1 MEQKKITFNRDLNK
15 AMKFAS
21 QKALVENSD
30 FITPEHLL
38 YGMMTLPQMQDLM
51 WSCNEAFDIDDFLDE
66 LDEHI
71 EESTKD
77 DSQGAKPNDICE
89 PSFQLQQVFTDAVR
103 QAIMAERKAIDMPMA
118 INAILCLE
126 NSWAAY
132 LLRKHANVEDFEIMT
147 GTEIHFHEHSTG
159 VEEDDDQYS
168 NGEGDNPFGLFDDD
182 DEDLLFGDEDDYSSP
197 SHKNDKWKKYVTC
210 INEHLKDKNPL
221 IGREKE
227 LDRTIQVLCRKDK
240 NNPLHIGE
248 PGVGKTALVYGVAR
262 RIEEGKVPDRLK
274 GCNIYQLDMGTLLAG
289 TRFRGDMEQRLKQ
302 IMEGVTSEAHC
313 IIYLDEIH
321 NIVGAGKGAEGGSDV
336 SDLLKPYLDDDRIRV
351 IGATTYTEYNKNF
364 TRSVGMIRR
373 FQTIDVEEP
382 SIDEAIH
389 ILKSLKPI
397 YEKYHHV
404 KYDAAAIEYAVT
416 SSAKFITD
424 RFLPDKAID
433 LMDEAAAKL
442 RMERDSQPEE
452 LDEITRRLRQLEI
465 EREAIKRE
473 GDEAKL
479 DALNKEIAELQE
491 REKNFRAKWEGEK
504 EVLAKI
510 QQDKQQMEQ
519 LKFEAERAEREGD
532 YGRVAEIRYGK
543 LQQLQHDIDAQQEQL
558 RSRQGAEAMVKEEV
572 TPDDIAD
579 VVARWTGI
587 PVTRMLQSER
597 EKLLHLEDELH
608 RRVVGQDEAIQAVAD
623 AVRRSRAG
631 LQDPKRPIG
640 SFIFLGT
647 TGVGKTELAKALA
660 DYLFNDENMMTRIDM
675 SEYQEK
681 FSVSR
686 LVGAPPGYVGYE
698 EGGQLTEAVRRK
710 PYSVVL
716 FDEIEKAHPDVFNIL
731 LQVLDDGR
739 LTDNKGR
746 TVNFKNT
753 IIIMTSNM
761 GSQLIQQKFEAIARK
776 SADERERIID
786 ETKGEVLE
794 MLKKTIRPEF
804 LNRIDDIIMFEPL
817 TQPQIEQI
825 VRLQVNGI
833 ERLLKDQDVHIE
845 VSDAAVKLVAKAG
858 FDPEF
863 GARPV
868 KRALQRLLLNDLSK
882 ALLAGTVDKTRPIRV
897 DVDGDALRFS
907 NAD

>member
-15 AMKFAS
+15 AMKYAS

-51 WSCNEAFDIDDFLDE
+51 WSCNEAFDLDDFLDE

-132 LLRKHANVEDFEIMT
+132 LLRKHANVEYFEIMT
-147 GTEIHFHEHSTG
+147 ATEIHFHERSTG

-182 DEDLLFGDEDDYSSP
+182 DEELLFGDEDDYSSP
-197 SHKNDKWKKYVTC
+197 SRKNDKWKKYVTC
-210 INEHLKDKNPL
+210 INEHLAEKNPL

-433 LMDEAAAKL
+433 IIDEAGAQAE
-442 RMERDSQPEE
+442 MEGKKYKKIGKKQ
-452 LDEITRRLRQLEI
+452 
-465 EREAIKRE
+465 
-473 GDEAKL
+473 
-479 DALNKEIAELQE
+479 IA
-491 REKNFRAKWEGEK
+491 
-504 EVLAKI
+504 EVLAK
-510 QQDKQQMEQ
+510 
-519 LKFEAERAEREGD
+519 
-532 YGRVAEIRYGK
+532 VAK
-543 LQQLQHDIDAQQEQL
+543 IDALAIKQ
-558 RSRQGAEAMVKEEV
+558 
-572 TPDDIAD
+572 DDNKNLASLERRMKD
-579 VVARWTGI
+579 VI
-587 PVTRMLQSER
+587 Y
-597 EKLLHLEDELH
+597 
-608 RRVVGQDEAIQAVAD
+608 GQDRAIQTVVEAVQL
-623 AVRRSRAG
+623 SKAG
-631 LQDPKRPIG
+631 LTDENKPLASLLFVGP
-640 SFIFLGT
+640 
-647 TGVGKTELAKALA
+647 TGVGKTEVAKMLAQDLGVKLVR
-660 DYLFNDENMMTRIDM
+660 FDM
-675 SEYQEK
+675 SEYVEK
-681 FSVSR
+681 HTVAK
-686 LVGAPPGYVGYE
+686 LIGAPAGYVGYDD
-698 EGGQLTEAVRRK
+698 GGLLTDAVRK
-710 PYSVVL
+710 SPDCVL
-716 FDEIEKAHPDVFNIL
+716 LLDEIEKAHSDIFNIL
-731 LQVLDDGR
+731 LQVMDYGV
-739 LTDNKGR
+739 LTDSKGR
-746 TVNFKNT
+746 KAHFKNV
-753 IIIMTSNM
+753 ILIMTSNAGAQYASQASVGFASTATA
-761 GSQLIQQKFEAIARK
+761 GSAMLKQVKHTFKPEFINRLNEIVVFNDMDEQMAKLILGKKLRELNAKLAVKSVSITLTDEAHQHLLKSGYSKEYGAREMDRVIQQQLKTMLM
-776 SADERERIID
+776 REILFG
-786 ETKGEVLE
+786 K
-794 MLKKTIRPEF
+794 LKKGGE
-804 LNRIDDIIMFEPL
+804 
-817 TQPQIEQI
+817 
-825 VRLQVNGI
+825 
-833 ERLLKDQDVHIE
+833 
-845 VSDAAVKLVAKAG
+845 A
-858 FDPEF
+858 
-863 GARPV
+863 
-868 KRALQRLLLNDLSK
+868 
-882 ALLAGTVDKTRPIRV
+882 TVDLQNGTLTIKQ
-897 DVDGDALRFS
+897 S
-907 NAD
+907 

>member
-51 WSCNEAFDIDDFLDE
+51 WSCNEAFDLDDFLDE

-147 GTEIHFHEHSTG
+147 ATEIHFHERSTG

-182 DEDLLFGDEDDYSSP
+182 DEDLLFGDEDDFSSP

-210 INEHLKDKNPL
+210 INEHLAEKNPL

-404 KYDAAAIEYAVT
+404 KYDDAAIEYAVT

-433 LMDEAAAKL
+433 IIDEAGAQAE
-442 RMERDSQPEE
+442 MEGKKYKKIGKKQ
-452 LDEITRRLRQLEI
+452 
-465 EREAIKRE
+465 
-473 GDEAKL
+473 
-479 DALNKEIAELQE
+479 IA
-491 REKNFRAKWEGEK
+491 
-504 EVLAKI
+504 EVLAK
-510 QQDKQQMEQ
+510 
-519 LKFEAERAEREGD
+519 
-532 YGRVAEIRYGK
+532 VAK
-543 LQQLQHDIDAQQEQL
+543 IDALAIKQDDNKNLASLE
-558 RSRQGAEAMVKEEV
+558 SRMK
-572 TPDDIAD
+572 D
-579 VVARWTGI
+579 VI
-587 PVTRMLQSER
+587 Y
-597 EKLLHLEDELH
+597 
-608 RRVVGQDEAIQAVAD
+608 GQDRAIQTVVEAVQL
-623 AVRRSRAG
+623 SKAG
-631 LQDPKRPIG
+631 LTDENKPLASLLFVGP
-640 SFIFLGT
+640 
-647 TGVGKTELAKALA
+647 TGVGKTEVAKMLAQELGVKLVR
-660 DYLFNDENMMTRIDM
+660 FDM
-675 SEYQEK
+675 SEYVEK
-681 FSVSR
+681 HTVAK
-686 LVGAPPGYVGYE
+686 LIGAPAGYVGYDD
-698 EGGQLTEAVRRK
+698 GGLLTDAVRK
-710 PYSVVL
+710 SPDCVL
-716 FDEIEKAHPDVFNIL
+716 LLDEIEKAHSDIFNIL
-731 LQVLDDGR
+731 LQVMDYGV
-739 LTDNKGR
+739 LTDSKGR
-746 TVNFKNT
+746 KAHFKNV
-753 IIIMTSNM
+753 ILIMTSNAGAQYASQATVGFASTATA
-761 GSQLIQQKFEAIARK
+761 GSAMLKQVKHTFKPEFINRLNEIVVFNDMDEQMAKLILGKKLRELNAKLAAKSVSITLTDEAHQHLLKSGYSKEYGAREMDRVIQQQLKTMLM
-776 SADERERIID
+776 REILFG
-786 ETKGEVLE
+786 K
-794 MLKKTIRPEF
+794 LKKGGEATV
-804 LNRIDDIIMFEPL
+804 D
-817 TQPQIEQI
+817 
-825 VRLQVNGI
+825 LQNGI
-833 ERLLKDQDVHIE
+833 LTIKQ
-845 VSDAAVKLVAKAG
+845 S
-858 FDPEF
+858 
-863 GARPV
+863 
-868 KRALQRLLLNDLSK
+868 
-882 ALLAGTVDKTRPIRV
+882 
-897 DVDGDALRFS
+897 
-907 NAD
+907 

>member
-15 AMKFAS
+15 AMKYAS

-51 WSCNEAFDIDDFLDE
+51 WSCNEAFDLDDFLDE

-147 GTEIHFHEHSTG
+147 ATEIHFHERSTG

-182 DEDLLFGDEDDYSSP
+182 DEDLLFGDEDDFSSP

-210 INEHLKDKNPL
+210 INEHLAEKNPL
-221 IGREKE
+221 IGRERE

-404 KYDAAAIEYAVT
+404 KYDDAAIEYAVT

-433 LMDEAAAKL
+433 IIDEAGAQAE
-442 RMERDSQPEE
+442 MEGKKYKKIGKKQ
-452 LDEITRRLRQLEI
+452 
-465 EREAIKRE
+465 
-473 GDEAKL
+473 
-479 DALNKEIAELQE
+479 IA
-491 REKNFRAKWEGEK
+491 
-504 EVLAKI
+504 EVLAK
-510 QQDKQQMEQ
+510 
-519 LKFEAERAEREGD
+519 
-532 YGRVAEIRYGK
+532 VAK
-543 LQQLQHDIDAQQEQL
+543 IDALAIKQDDNKNLASLE
-558 RSRQGAEAMVKEEV
+558 SRMK
-572 TPDDIAD
+572 D
-579 VVARWTGI
+579 VI
-587 PVTRMLQSER
+587 Y
-597 EKLLHLEDELH
+597 
-608 RRVVGQDEAIQAVAD
+608 GQDRAIQTVVEAVQL
-623 AVRRSRAG
+623 SKAG
-631 LQDPKRPIG
+631 LTDENKPLASLLFVGP
-640 SFIFLGT
+640 
-647 TGVGKTELAKALA
+647 TGVGKTEVAKMLAQELGVKLVR
-660 DYLFNDENMMTRIDM
+660 FDM
-675 SEYQEK
+675 SEYVEK
-681 FSVSR
+681 HTVAK
-686 LVGAPPGYVGYE
+686 LIGAPAGYVGYDD
-698 EGGQLTEAVRRK
+698 GGLLTDAVRK
-710 PYSVVL
+710 SPDCVL
-716 FDEIEKAHPDVFNIL
+716 LLDEIEKAHSDIFNIL
-731 LQVLDDGR
+731 LQVMDYGV
-739 LTDNKGR
+739 LTDSKGR
-746 TVNFKNT
+746 KAHFKNV
-753 IIIMTSNM
+753 ILIMTSNAGAQYASQASM
-761 GSQLIQQKFEAIARK
+761 GFASTATAGSAMLKQVKHTFKPEFINRLNEIVVFNDMDEQMAKLILGKKLRELNAKLAAKSVSIRLTDEAHQHLLKSGYSKEYGAREMDRVIQQQLKTMLM
-776 SADERERIID
+776 REILFG
-786 ETKGEVLE
+786 K
-794 MLKKTIRPEF
+794 LKKGGE
-804 LNRIDDIIMFEPL
+804 
-817 TQPQIEQI
+817 
-825 VRLQVNGI
+825 
-833 ERLLKDQDVHIE
+833 
-845 VSDAAVKLVAKAG
+845 A
-858 FDPEF
+858 
-863 GARPV
+863 
-868 KRALQRLLLNDLSK
+868 
-882 ALLAGTVDKTRPIRV
+882 TVDLQNGTLTIKQ
-897 DVDGDALRFS
+897 S
-907 NAD
+907 

>member
-15 AMKFAS
+15 AMKYAS

-51 WSCNEAFDIDDFLDE
+51 WSCNEAFDLDDFLDE

-147 GTEIHFHEHSTG
+147 ATEIHFHERSTG

-182 DEDLLFGDEDDYSSP
+182 DEDLLFGDEDDFSSP

-210 INEHLKDKNPL
+210 INEHLAEKNPL
-221 IGREKE
+221 IGRERE

-274 GCNIYQLDMGTLLAG
+274 GCKIYQLDMGTLLAG

-433 LMDEAAAKL
+433 IIDEAGAQAE
-442 RMERDSQPEE
+442 MEGKKDKKIGKKQ
-452 LDEITRRLRQLEI
+452 
-465 EREAIKRE
+465 
-473 GDEAKL
+473 
-479 DALNKEIAELQE
+479 IA
-491 REKNFRAKWEGEK
+491 
-504 EVLAKI
+504 EVLAK
-510 QQDKQQMEQ
+510 
-519 LKFEAERAEREGD
+519 
-532 YGRVAEIRYGK
+532 VAK
-543 LQQLQHDIDAQQEQL
+543 IDALAIKQDDNKNLASLE
-558 RSRQGAEAMVKEEV
+558 SRMK
-572 TPDDIAD
+572 D
-579 VVARWTGI
+579 VI
-587 PVTRMLQSER
+587 Y
-597 EKLLHLEDELH
+597 
-608 RRVVGQDEAIQAVAD
+608 GQDRAIQTVVEAVQL
-623 AVRRSRAG
+623 SKAG
-631 LQDPKRPIG
+631 LTDENKPLASLLFVGP
-640 SFIFLGT
+640 
-647 TGVGKTELAKALA
+647 TGVGKTEVAKMLAQELGVKLVR
-660 DYLFNDENMMTRIDM
+660 FDM
-675 SEYQEK
+675 SEYVEK
-681 FSVSR
+681 HTVAK
-686 LVGAPPGYVGYE
+686 LIGAPAGYVGYDD
-698 EGGQLTEAVRRK
+698 GGLLTDAVRK
-710 PYSVVL
+710 SPDCVL
-716 FDEIEKAHPDVFNIL
+716 LLDEIEKAHSDIFNIL
-731 LQVLDDGR
+731 LQVMDYGV
-739 LTDNKGR
+739 LTDSKGR
-746 TVNFKNT
+746 KAHFKNV
-753 IIIMTSNM
+753 ILIMTSNAGAQYASQASVGFASTASA
-761 GSQLIQQKFEAIARK
+761 GSAMLKQVKHTFKPEFINRLNEIVVFNDMNEQMAKLILGKKLRELNAKLTAKSVSITLTNDAHQHLLKSGYSKEYGAREMDRVIQQQLKTMLM
-776 SADERERIID
+776 REILFG
-786 ETKGEVLE
+786 K
-794 MLKKTIRPEF
+794 LKKGGEATID
-804 LNRIDDIIMFEPL
+804 LQNGTL
-817 TQPQIEQI
+817 TIKQ
-825 VRLQVNGI
+825 
-833 ERLLKDQDVHIE
+833 
-845 VSDAAVKLVAKAG
+845 S
-858 FDPEF
+858 
-863 GARPV
+863 
-868 KRALQRLLLNDLSK
+868 
-882 ALLAGTVDKTRPIRV
+882 
-897 DVDGDALRFS
+897 
-907 NAD
+907 

>member
-15 AMKFAS
+15 AMKYAS

-51 WSCNEAFDIDDFLDE
+51 WSCNEAFDLDDFLDE

-77 DSQGAKPNDICE
+77 DSQGAKPNDICK

-147 GTEIHFHEHSTG
+147 GTEIHFHERSTG

-168 NGEGDNPFGLFDDD
+168 NGEGGDNPFGLFDDD
-182 DEDLLFGDEDDYSSP
+182 DEDLLFGDEDDFSSP

-210 INEHLKDKNPL
+210 INEHLAEKNPL
-221 IGREKE
+221 IGRERE

-262 RIEEGKVPDRLK
+262 RTEEGKVPDRLK
-274 GCNIYQLDMGTLLAG
+274 GCKIYQLDMGTLLAG

-382 SIDEAIH
+382 SIEEAIH

-433 LMDEAAAKL
+433 IIDEAGAQAE
-442 RMERDSQPEE
+442 MEGKKYKKIGKKQ
-452 LDEITRRLRQLEI
+452 
-465 EREAIKRE
+465 
-473 GDEAKL
+473 
-479 DALNKEIAELQE
+479 IA
-491 REKNFRAKWEGEK
+491 
-504 EVLAKI
+504 EVLAK
-510 QQDKQQMEQ
+510 
-519 LKFEAERAEREGD
+519 
-532 YGRVAEIRYGK
+532 VAK
-543 LQQLQHDIDAQQEQL
+543 IDALAIKQDDNKNLASLE
-558 RSRQGAEAMVKEEV
+558 SRMK
-572 TPDDIAD
+572 D
-579 VVARWTGI
+579 VI
-587 PVTRMLQSER
+587 Y
-597 EKLLHLEDELH
+597 
-608 RRVVGQDEAIQAVAD
+608 GQDRAIQTVVEAVQL
-623 AVRRSRAG
+623 SKAG
-631 LQDPKRPIG
+631 LTDENKPLASLLFVGP
-640 SFIFLGT
+640 
-647 TGVGKTELAKALA
+647 TGVGKTEVAKMLAQELGVKLVR
-660 DYLFNDENMMTRIDM
+660 FDM
-675 SEYQEK
+675 SEYVEK
-681 FSVSR
+681 HTVAK
-686 LVGAPPGYVGYE
+686 LIGAPAGYVGYDD
-698 EGGQLTEAVRRK
+698 GGLLTDAVRK
-710 PYSVVL
+710 SPDCVL
-716 FDEIEKAHPDVFNIL
+716 LLDEIEKAHSDIFNIL
-731 LQVLDDGR
+731 LQVMDYGV
-739 LTDNKGR
+739 LTDSKGR
-746 TVNFKNT
+746 KAHFKNV
-753 IIIMTSNM
+753 ILIMTSNAGAQYASQASM
-761 GSQLIQQKFEAIARK
+761 GFASTATAGSAMLKQVKHTFKPEFINRLNEIVVFNDMDEQMAKLILSKKLRELNAKLAAKSVSITLTNEAHQHLLKSGYSKEYGAREMDRVIQQQLKTMLM
-776 SADERERIID
+776 REILFG
-786 ETKGEVLE
+786 K
-794 MLKKTIRPEF
+794 LKKGGEATV
-804 LNRIDDIIMFEPL
+804 D
-817 TQPQIEQI
+817 
-825 VRLQVNGI
+825 LQNGI
-833 ERLLKDQDVHIE
+833 LTIKQ
-845 VSDAAVKLVAKAG
+845 S
-858 FDPEF
+858 
-863 GARPV
+863 
-868 KRALQRLLLNDLSK
+868 
-882 ALLAGTVDKTRPIRV
+882 
-897 DVDGDALRFS
+897 
-907 NAD
+907 

>member
-51 WSCNEAFDIDDFLDE
+51 WSCNEAFDLDDFLDE

-147 GTEIHFHEHSTG
+147 GTEIHFHERSTG

-182 DEDLLFGDEDDYSSP
+182 DEDLLFGDEDDFSSP

-210 INEHLKDKNPL
+210 INEHLAEKNPL

-433 LMDEAAAKL
+433 IIDEAGAQAE
-442 RMERDSQPEE
+442 MEGKKYKKIGKKQ
-452 LDEITRRLRQLEI
+452 
-465 EREAIKRE
+465 
-473 GDEAKL
+473 
-479 DALNKEIAELQE
+479 IA
-491 REKNFRAKWEGEK
+491 
-504 EVLAKI
+504 EVLAK
-510 QQDKQQMEQ
+510 
-519 LKFEAERAEREGD
+519 
-532 YGRVAEIRYGK
+532 VAK
-543 LQQLQHDIDAQQEQL
+543 IDALAIKQDDNKNLASLE
-558 RSRQGAEAMVKEEV
+558 SRMK
-572 TPDDIAD
+572 D
-579 VVARWTGI
+579 VI
-587 PVTRMLQSER
+587 Y
-597 EKLLHLEDELH
+597 
-608 RRVVGQDEAIQAVAD
+608 GQDRAIQTVVEAVQL
-623 AVRRSRAG
+623 SKAG
-631 LQDPKRPIG
+631 LTDENKPLASLLFVGP
-640 SFIFLGT
+640 
-647 TGVGKTELAKALA
+647 TGVGKTEVAKMLAQELGVKLVR
-660 DYLFNDENMMTRIDM
+660 FDM
-675 SEYQEK
+675 SEYVEK
-681 FSVSR
+681 HTVAK
-686 LVGAPPGYVGYE
+686 LIGAPAGYVGYDD
-698 EGGQLTEAVRRK
+698 GGLLTDAVRK
-710 PYSVVL
+710 SPDCVL
-716 FDEIEKAHPDVFNIL
+716 LLDEIEKAHSDIFNIL
-731 LQVLDDGR
+731 LQVMDYGV
-739 LTDNKGR
+739 LTDSKGR
-746 TVNFKNT
+746 KAHFKNV
-753 IIIMTSNM
+753 ILIMTSNAGAQYASQASVGFASTATA
-761 GSQLIQQKFEAIARK
+761 GSAMLKQVKHTFKPEFINRLNEIVVFNDMDEQMAKLILGKKLRELNAKLAAKSVSITLTDEAHQHLLKSGYSKEYGAREMDRVIQQQLKTMLM
-776 SADERERIID
+776 REILFG
-786 ETKGEVLE
+786 K
-794 MLKKTIRPEF
+794 LKKGGEATV
-804 LNRIDDIIMFEPL
+804 D
-817 TQPQIEQI
+817 
-825 VRLQVNGI
+825 LQNGI
-833 ERLLKDQDVHIE
+833 LTIKQ
-845 VSDAAVKLVAKAG
+845 S
-858 FDPEF
+858 
-863 GARPV
+863 
-868 KRALQRLLLNDLSK
+868 
-882 ALLAGTVDKTRPIRV
+882 
-897 DVDGDALRFS
+897 
-907 NAD
+907 

>member
-51 WSCNEAFDIDDFLDE
+51 WSCNEAFDLDDFLDE

-147 GTEIHFHEHSTG
+147 ATEIHFHERSTG

-182 DEDLLFGDEDDYSSP
+182 DEDLLFGDEDDFSSP

-210 INEHLKDKNPL
+210 INEHLAEKNPL
-221 IGREKE
+221 IGRERE

-416 SSAKFITD
+416 SSAKFITN
-424 RFLPDKAID
+424 RFFPDKAID
-433 LMDEAAAKL
+433 IIDEAGAQAE
-442 RMERDSQPEE
+442 MEGKKYKKIGKKQ
-452 LDEITRRLRQLEI
+452 
-465 EREAIKRE
+465 
-473 GDEAKL
+473 
-479 DALNKEIAELQE
+479 IA
-491 REKNFRAKWEGEK
+491 
-504 EVLAKI
+504 EVLAK
-510 QQDKQQMEQ
+510 
-519 LKFEAERAEREGD
+519 
-532 YGRVAEIRYGK
+532 VAK
-543 LQQLQHDIDAQQEQL
+543 IDALAIKQDDNKNLASLE
-558 RSRQGAEAMVKEEV
+558 SRMK
-572 TPDDIAD
+572 D
-579 VVARWTGI
+579 VI
-587 PVTRMLQSER
+587 Y
-597 EKLLHLEDELH
+597 
-608 RRVVGQDEAIQAVAD
+608 GQDRAIQTVVEAVQL
-623 AVRRSRAG
+623 SKAG
-631 LQDPKRPIG
+631 LTDENKPLASLLFVGP
-640 SFIFLGT
+640 
-647 TGVGKTELAKALA
+647 TGVGKTEVAKMLAQELGVKLVR
-660 DYLFNDENMMTRIDM
+660 FDM
-675 SEYQEK
+675 SEYVEK
-681 FSVSR
+681 HTVAK
-686 LVGAPPGYVGYE
+686 LIGAPAGYVGYDD
-698 EGGQLTEAVRRK
+698 GGLLTDAVRK
-710 PYSVVL
+710 SPDCVL
-716 FDEIEKAHPDVFNIL
+716 LLDEIEKAHSDIFNIL
-731 LQVLDDGR
+731 LQVMDYGV
-739 LTDNKGR
+739 LTDSKGR
-746 TVNFKNT
+746 KAHFKNV
-753 IIIMTSNM
+753 ILIMTSNAGAQYASQASM
-761 GSQLIQQKFEAIARK
+761 GFASTATAGSAMLKQVKHTFKPEFINRLNEIVVFNDMDEQMAKLILGKKLRELNAKLAAKSVSITLTDEAHQHLLKSGYSKEYGAREMDRVIQQQLKTMLM
-776 SADERERIID
+776 REILFG
-786 ETKGEVLE
+786 K
-794 MLKKTIRPEF
+794 LKKGGE
-804 LNRIDDIIMFEPL
+804 
-817 TQPQIEQI
+817 
-825 VRLQVNGI
+825 
-833 ERLLKDQDVHIE
+833 
-845 VSDAAVKLVAKAG
+845 A
-858 FDPEF
+858 
-863 GARPV
+863 
-868 KRALQRLLLNDLSK
+868 
-882 ALLAGTVDKTRPIRV
+882 TVDLQNGTLTIKQ
-897 DVDGDALRFS
+897 S
-907 NAD
+907 

>member
-15 AMKFAS
+15 AMKYAS

-51 WSCNEAFDIDDFLDE
+51 WSCNEAFDLDDFLDE

-147 GTEIHFHEHSTG
+147 ATEIHFHERSTG

-182 DEDLLFGDEDDYSSP
+182 DEDLLFGDEDDFSSP

-210 INEHLKDKNPL
+210 INEHLAEKNPL
-221 IGREKE
+221 IGRERE

-404 KYDAAAIEYAVT
+404 KYDDAAIEYAVT

-433 LMDEAAAKL
+433 IIDEAGAQAE
-442 RMERDSQPEE
+442 MEGKKYKKIGKKQ
-452 LDEITRRLRQLEI
+452 
-465 EREAIKRE
+465 
-473 GDEAKL
+473 
-479 DALNKEIAELQE
+479 IA
-491 REKNFRAKWEGEK
+491 
-504 EVLAKI
+504 EVLAK
-510 QQDKQQMEQ
+510 
-519 LKFEAERAEREGD
+519 
-532 YGRVAEIRYGK
+532 VAK
-543 LQQLQHDIDAQQEQL
+543 IDALAIKQDDNKNLASLE
-558 RSRQGAEAMVKEEV
+558 SRMK
-572 TPDDIAD
+572 D
-579 VVARWTGI
+579 VI
-587 PVTRMLQSER
+587 Y
-597 EKLLHLEDELH
+597 
-608 RRVVGQDEAIQAVAD
+608 GQDRAIQTVVEAVQL
-623 AVRRSRAG
+623 SKAG
-631 LQDPKRPIG
+631 LTDENKPLASLLFVGP
-640 SFIFLGT
+640 
-647 TGVGKTELAKALA
+647 TGVGKTEVAKMLAQELGVKLVR
-660 DYLFNDENMMTRIDM
+660 FDM
-675 SEYQEK
+675 SEYVEK
-681 FSVSR
+681 HTVAK
-686 LVGAPPGYVGYE
+686 LIGAPAGYVGYDD
-698 EGGQLTEAVRRK
+698 GGLLTDAVRK
-710 PYSVVL
+710 SPDCVL
-716 FDEIEKAHPDVFNIL
+716 LLDEIEKAHSDIFNIL
-731 LQVLDDGR
+731 LQVMDYGV
-739 LTDNKGR
+739 LTDSKGR
-746 TVNFKNT
+746 KAHFKNV
-753 IIIMTSNM
+753 ILIMTSNAGAQYASQASVGFASTATA
-761 GSQLIQQKFEAIARK
+761 GSAMLKQVKHTFKPEFINRLNEIVVFNDMDEQMAKLILGKKLRELNAKLAAKSVSITLTDEAHQHLLKSGYSKEYGAREMDRVIQQQLKTMLM
-776 SADERERIID
+776 REILFG
-786 ETKGEVLE
+786 K
-794 MLKKTIRPEF
+794 LKKGGE
-804 LNRIDDIIMFEPL
+804 
-817 TQPQIEQI
+817 
-825 VRLQVNGI
+825 
-833 ERLLKDQDVHIE
+833 
-845 VSDAAVKLVAKAG
+845 A
-858 FDPEF
+858 
-863 GARPV
+863 
-868 KRALQRLLLNDLSK
+868 
-882 ALLAGTVDKTRPIRV
+882 TVDLQNGTLTIKQ
-897 DVDGDALRFS
+897 S
-907 NAD
+907 

>member
-15 AMKFAS
+15 AMKYAS

-51 WSCNEAFDIDDFLDE
+51 WSCNEAFDLDNFLDE

-147 GTEIHFHEHSTG
+147 ATEIHFHERSTG

-182 DEDLLFGDEDDYSSP
+182 DEDLLFGDEDDFSSP

-210 INEHLKDKNPL
+210 INEHLAEKNPL

-433 LMDEAAAKL
+433 IIDEAGAQAE
-442 RMERDSQPEE
+442 MEGKKYKKIGKKQ
-452 LDEITRRLRQLEI
+452 
-465 EREAIKRE
+465 
-473 GDEAKL
+473 
-479 DALNKEIAELQE
+479 IA
-491 REKNFRAKWEGEK
+491 
-504 EVLAKI
+504 EVLAK
-510 QQDKQQMEQ
+510 
-519 LKFEAERAEREGD
+519 
-532 YGRVAEIRYGK
+532 VAK
-543 LQQLQHDIDAQQEQL
+543 IDALAIKQDDNKNLASLE
-558 RSRQGAEAMVKEEV
+558 SRMK
-572 TPDDIAD
+572 D
-579 VVARWTGI
+579 VI
-587 PVTRMLQSER
+587 Y
-597 EKLLHLEDELH
+597 
-608 RRVVGQDEAIQAVAD
+608 GQDRAIQTVVEAVQL
-623 AVRRSRAG
+623 SKAG
-631 LQDPKRPIG
+631 LTDENKPLASLLFVGP
-640 SFIFLGT
+640 
-647 TGVGKTELAKALA
+647 TGVGKTEVAKMLAQELGVKLVR
-660 DYLFNDENMMTRIDM
+660 FDM
-675 SEYQEK
+675 SEYVEK
-681 FSVSR
+681 HTVAK
-686 LVGAPPGYVGYE
+686 LIGAPAGYVGYDD
-698 EGGQLTEAVRRK
+698 GGLLTDAVRK
-710 PYSVVL
+710 SPDCVL
-716 FDEIEKAHPDVFNIL
+716 LLDEIEKAHSDIFNIL
-731 LQVLDDGR
+731 LQVMDYGV
-739 LTDNKGR
+739 LTDSKGR
-746 TVNFKNT
+746 KAHFKNV
-753 IIIMTSNM
+753 ILIMTSNAGAQYASQASVGFASTASA
-761 GSQLIQQKFEAIARK
+761 GSAMLKQVKHTFKPEFINRLNEIVVFNDMDEQMAKLILGKKLRELNAKLAAKSVSIALTDEAHQHLLKSGYSKEYGAREMDRVIQQQLKTMLM
-776 SADERERIID
+776 REILFG
-786 ETKGEVLE
+786 K
-794 MLKKTIRPEF
+794 LKKGGEATV
-804 LNRIDDIIMFEPL
+804 D
-817 TQPQIEQI
+817 
-825 VRLQVNGI
+825 LQNGI
-833 ERLLKDQDVHIE
+833 LTIKQ
-845 VSDAAVKLVAKAG
+845 S
-858 FDPEF
+858 
-863 GARPV
+863 
-868 KRALQRLLLNDLSK
+868 
-882 ALLAGTVDKTRPIRV
+882 
-897 DVDGDALRFS
+897 
-907 NAD
+907 

>member
-51 WSCNEAFDIDDFLDE
+51 WSCNEAFDLDDFLDE

-147 GTEIHFHEHSTG
+147 GTEIHFHERSTG

-182 DEDLLFGDEDDYSSP
+182 DEDLLFGDDDDFSST

-210 INEHLKDKNPL
+210 INEHLAEKNPL
-221 IGREKE
+221 IGRERE

-433 LMDEAAAKL
+433 IIDEAGAQAE
-442 RMERDSQPEE
+442 MEGKKYKKIGKKQ
-452 LDEITRRLRQLEI
+452 
-465 EREAIKRE
+465 
-473 GDEAKL
+473 
-479 DALNKEIAELQE
+479 IA
-491 REKNFRAKWEGEK
+491 
-504 EVLAKI
+504 EVLAK
-510 QQDKQQMEQ
+510 
-519 LKFEAERAEREGD
+519 
-532 YGRVAEIRYGK
+532 VAK
-543 LQQLQHDIDAQQEQL
+543 IDALAIKQDDNKNLASLE
-558 RSRQGAEAMVKEEV
+558 SRMK
-572 TPDDIAD
+572 D
-579 VVARWTGI
+579 VI
-587 PVTRMLQSER
+587 Y
-597 EKLLHLEDELH
+597 
-608 RRVVGQDEAIQAVAD
+608 GQDRAIQTVVEAVQL
-623 AVRRSRAG
+623 SKAG
-631 LQDPKRPIG
+631 LTDENKPLASLLFVGP
-640 SFIFLGT
+640 
-647 TGVGKTELAKALA
+647 TGVGKTEVAKMLAQELGVKLVR
-660 DYLFNDENMMTRIDM
+660 FDM
-675 SEYQEK
+675 SEYVEK
-681 FSVSR
+681 HTVAK
-686 LVGAPPGYVGYE
+686 LIGAPAGYVGYDD
-698 EGGQLTEAVRRK
+698 GGLLTDAVRK
-710 PYSVVL
+710 SPDCVL
-716 FDEIEKAHPDVFNIL
+716 LLDEIEKAHSDIFNIL
-731 LQVLDDGR
+731 LQVMDYGV
-739 LTDNKGR
+739 LTDSKGR
-746 TVNFKNT
+746 KAHFKNV
-753 IIIMTSNM
+753 ILIMTSNAGAQYASQASM
-761 GSQLIQQKFEAIARK
+761 GFASTATAGSAMLKQVKHTFKPEFINRLNEIVVFNDMDEQMAKLILGKKLRELNAKLAAKSVSITLTDEAHQHLLKNGYSKEYGAREMDRVIQQQLKTMLM
-776 SADERERIID
+776 REILFG
-786 ETKGEVLE
+786 K
-794 MLKKTIRPEF
+794 LKKGGE
-804 LNRIDDIIMFEPL
+804 
-817 TQPQIEQI
+817 
-825 VRLQVNGI
+825 
-833 ERLLKDQDVHIE
+833 
-845 VSDAAVKLVAKAG
+845 A
-858 FDPEF
+858 
-863 GARPV
+863 
-868 KRALQRLLLNDLSK
+868 
-882 ALLAGTVDKTRPIRV
+882 TVDLQNGTLTIKQ
-897 DVDGDALRFS
+897 S
-907 NAD
+907 

>member
-51 WSCNEAFDIDDFLDE
+51 WSCNEAFDLDNFLDE

-147 GTEIHFHEHSTG
+147 ATEIHFHERSTG

-182 DEDLLFGDEDDYSSP
+182 DEDLLFGDEDDFSSP

-210 INEHLKDKNPL
+210 INEHLAEKNPL
-221 IGREKE
+221 IGRERE

-433 LMDEAAAKL
+433 IIDEAGAQAE
-442 RMERDSQPEE
+442 MEGKKYKKIGKKQ
-452 LDEITRRLRQLEI
+452 
-465 EREAIKRE
+465 
-473 GDEAKL
+473 
-479 DALNKEIAELQE
+479 IA
-491 REKNFRAKWEGEK
+491 
-504 EVLAKI
+504 EVLAK
-510 QQDKQQMEQ
+510 
-519 LKFEAERAEREGD
+519 
-532 YGRVAEIRYGK
+532 VAK
-543 LQQLQHDIDAQQEQL
+543 IDALAIKQDDNKNLASLE
-558 RSRQGAEAMVKEEV
+558 SRMK
-572 TPDDIAD
+572 D
-579 VVARWTGI
+579 VI
-587 PVTRMLQSER
+587 Y
-597 EKLLHLEDELH
+597 
-608 RRVVGQDEAIQAVAD
+608 GQDRAIQTMVEAVQL
-623 AVRRSRAG
+623 SKAG
-631 LQDPKRPIG
+631 LTDENKPLASLLFVGP
-640 SFIFLGT
+640 
-647 TGVGKTELAKALA
+647 TGVGKTEVAKMLAQELGVKLVR
-660 DYLFNDENMMTRIDM
+660 FDM
-675 SEYQEK
+675 SEYVEK
-681 FSVSR
+681 HTVAK
-686 LVGAPPGYVGYE
+686 LIGAPAGYVGYDD
-698 EGGQLTEAVRRK
+698 GGLLTDAVRK
-710 PYSVVL
+710 SPDCVL
-716 FDEIEKAHPDVFNIL
+716 LLDEIEKAHSDIFNIL
-731 LQVLDDGR
+731 LQVMDYGV
-739 LTDNKGR
+739 LTDSKGR
-746 TVNFKNT
+746 KAHFKNV
-753 IIIMTSNM
+753 ILIMTSNAGAQYASQASM
-761 GSQLIQQKFEAIARK
+761 GFASTATAG
-776 SADERERIID
+776 SA
-786 ETKGEVLE
+786 
-794 MLKKTIRPEF
+794 MLKQVKHTFKPEF
-804 LNRIDDIIMFEPL
+804 INRLNEIVVFNDMDEQMAKLILGKKLRELNAKLAAKSVSITL
-817 TQPQIEQI
+817 TDEAHQHLLKSGYSKEYGAREMDRVI
-825 VRLQVNGI
+825 LQQLKTMLMREILFGKLKKGGEATVDLQNGI
-833 ERLLKDQDVHIE
+833 LTIKQ
-845 VSDAAVKLVAKAG
+845 S
-858 FDPEF
+858 
-863 GARPV
+863 
-868 KRALQRLLLNDLSK
+868 
-882 ALLAGTVDKTRPIRV
+882 
-897 DVDGDALRFS
+897 
-907 NAD
+907 

>member
-51 WSCNEAFDIDDFLDE
+51 WSCNEAFDLDDFLDE

-147 GTEIHFHEHSTG
+147 ETEIHFHERSTG

-168 NGEGDNPFGLFDDD
+168 NGVGDNPFGLFDDD
-182 DEDLLFGDEDDYSSP
+182 DEDLPFGDEDDFSNP

-210 INEHLKDKNPL
+210 INEHLAEKNPL
-221 IGREKE
+221 IGREHE

-433 LMDEAAAKL
+433 IIDEAGAQAE
-442 RMERDSQPEE
+442 MEGKKYKKIGKKQ
-452 LDEITRRLRQLEI
+452 
-465 EREAIKRE
+465 
-473 GDEAKL
+473 
-479 DALNKEIAELQE
+479 IA
-491 REKNFRAKWEGEK
+491 
-504 EVLAKI
+504 EVLAK
-510 QQDKQQMEQ
+510 
-519 LKFEAERAEREGD
+519 
-532 YGRVAEIRYGK
+532 VAK
-543 LQQLQHDIDAQQEQL
+543 IDALAIKQDDNKNLASLE
-558 RSRQGAEAMVKEEV
+558 SRMK
-572 TPDDIAD
+572 D
-579 VVARWTGI
+579 VI
-587 PVTRMLQSER
+587 Y
-597 EKLLHLEDELH
+597 
-608 RRVVGQDEAIQAVAD
+608 GQDRAIQTVVEAVQL
-623 AVRRSRAG
+623 SKAG
-631 LQDPKRPIG
+631 LTDENKPLASLLFVGP
-640 SFIFLGT
+640 
-647 TGVGKTELAKALA
+647 TGVGKTEVAKMLAQELGVKLVR
-660 DYLFNDENMMTRIDM
+660 FDM
-675 SEYQEK
+675 SEYVEK
-681 FSVSR
+681 HTVAK
-686 LVGAPPGYVGYE
+686 LIGAPAGYVGYDD
-698 EGGQLTEAVRRK
+698 GGLLTDAVRK
-710 PYSVVL
+710 SPDCVL
-716 FDEIEKAHPDVFNIL
+716 LLDEIEKAHSDIFNIL
-731 LQVLDDGR
+731 LQVMDYGV
-739 LTDNKGR
+739 LTDSKGR
-746 TVNFKNT
+746 KAHFKNV
-753 IIIMTSNM
+753 ILIMTSNAGAQYASQASVGFASTATA
-761 GSQLIQQKFEAIARK
+761 GSAMLKQVKHTFKPEFINRLNEIVVFNDMDEQMAKLILGKKLRELNAKLAAKSVSITLTDEAHQHLLKSGYSKEYGAREMDRVIQQQLKTMLM
-776 SADERERIID
+776 REILFG
-786 ETKGEVLE
+786 K
-794 MLKKTIRPEF
+794 LKKGGE
-804 LNRIDDIIMFEPL
+804 
-817 TQPQIEQI
+817 
-825 VRLQVNGI
+825 
-833 ERLLKDQDVHIE
+833 
-845 VSDAAVKLVAKAG
+845 A
-858 FDPEF
+858 
-863 GARPV
+863 
-868 KRALQRLLLNDLSK
+868 
-882 ALLAGTVDKTRPIRV
+882 TVDLQNGTLTIK
-897 DVDGDALRFS
+897 
-907 NAD
+907 

>member
-15 AMKFAS
+15 AMKYAS

-51 WSCNEAFDIDDFLDE
+51 WSCNEAFDLDNFLDE

-147 GTEIHFHEHSTG
+147 ATEIHFHERSTG

-182 DEDLLFGDEDDYSSP
+182 DEDLLFGDEDDFSSP
-197 SHKNDKWKKYVTC
+197 SRKNDKWKKYVTC
-210 INEHLKDKNPL
+210 INEHLAEKNPL

-433 LMDEAAAKL
+433 IIDEAGAQAE
-442 RMERDSQPEE
+442 MEGKKYKKIGKKQ
-452 LDEITRRLRQLEI
+452 
-465 EREAIKRE
+465 
-473 GDEAKL
+473 
-479 DALNKEIAELQE
+479 IA
-491 REKNFRAKWEGEK
+491 
-504 EVLAKI
+504 EVLAK
-510 QQDKQQMEQ
+510 
-519 LKFEAERAEREGD
+519 
-532 YGRVAEIRYGK
+532 VAK
-543 LQQLQHDIDAQQEQL
+543 IDALAIKQDDNKNLASLE
-558 RSRQGAEAMVKEEV
+558 SRMK
-572 TPDDIAD
+572 D
-579 VVARWTGI
+579 VI
-587 PVTRMLQSER
+587 Y
-597 EKLLHLEDELH
+597 
-608 RRVVGQDEAIQAVAD
+608 GQDRAIQTVVEAVQL
-623 AVRRSRAG
+623 SKAG
-631 LQDPKRPIG
+631 LTDENKPLASLLFVGP
-640 SFIFLGT
+640 
-647 TGVGKTELAKALA
+647 TGVGKTEVAKMLAQELGVKLVR
-660 DYLFNDENMMTRIDM
+660 FDM
-675 SEYQEK
+675 SEYVEK
-681 FSVSR
+681 HTVAK
-686 LVGAPPGYVGYE
+686 LIGAPAGYVGYDD
-698 EGGQLTEAVRRK
+698 GGLLTDAVRK
-710 PYSVVL
+710 SPDCVL
-716 FDEIEKAHPDVFNIL
+716 LLDEIEKAHSDIFNIL
-731 LQVLDDGR
+731 LQVMDYGV
-739 LTDNKGR
+739 LTDSKGR
-746 TVNFKNT
+746 KAHFKNV
-753 IIIMTSNM
+753 ILIMTSNAGAQYASQATVGFASTATA
-761 GSQLIQQKFEAIARK
+761 GSAMLKQVKHTFKPEFINRLNEIVVFNDMDEQMAKLILGKKLRELNAKLAAKSVSITLTDEAHQHLLKSGYSKEYGAREMDRVIQQQLKTMLM
-776 SADERERIID
+776 REILFG
-786 ETKGEVLE
+786 K
-794 MLKKTIRPEF
+794 LKKGGE
-804 LNRIDDIIMFEPL
+804 
-817 TQPQIEQI
+817 
-825 VRLQVNGI
+825 
-833 ERLLKDQDVHIE
+833 
-845 VSDAAVKLVAKAG
+845 A
-858 FDPEF
+858 
-863 GARPV
+863 
-868 KRALQRLLLNDLSK
+868 
-882 ALLAGTVDKTRPIRV
+882 TVDLQNGTLTIKQ
-897 DVDGDALRFS
+897 S
-907 NAD
+907 

>member
-51 WSCNEAFDIDDFLDE
+51 WSCNEAFDLDDFLDE

-147 GTEIHFHEHSTG
+147 ATEIHFHERSTG

-197 SHKNDKWKKYVTC
+197 SRKNDKWKKYVTC
-210 INEHLKDKNPL
+210 INEHLAEKNPL

-433 LMDEAAAKL
+433 IIDEAGAQAE
-442 RMERDSQPEE
+442 MEEKTHKKIGKKQ
-452 LDEITRRLRQLEI
+452 
-465 EREAIKRE
+465 
-473 GDEAKL
+473 
-479 DALNKEIAELQE
+479 IA
-491 REKNFRAKWEGEK
+491 
-504 EVLAKI
+504 EVLAK
-510 QQDKQQMEQ
+510 
-519 LKFEAERAEREGD
+519 
-532 YGRVAEIRYGK
+532 VAK
-543 LQQLQHDIDAQQEQL
+543 IDALAIKQDDNKNLASLE
-558 RSRQGAEAMVKEEV
+558 SRMK
-572 TPDDIAD
+572 D
-579 VVARWTGI
+579 VI
-587 PVTRMLQSER
+587 Y
-597 EKLLHLEDELH
+597 
-608 RRVVGQDEAIQAVAD
+608 GQDRAIQTVVEAVQL
-623 AVRRSRAG
+623 SKAG
-631 LQDPKRPIG
+631 LTDENKPLASLLFVGP
-640 SFIFLGT
+640 
-647 TGVGKTELAKALA
+647 TGVGKTEVAKMLAQELGVKLVR
-660 DYLFNDENMMTRIDM
+660 FDM
-675 SEYQEK
+675 SEYVEK
-681 FSVSR
+681 HTVAK
-686 LVGAPPGYVGYE
+686 LIGAPAGYVGYDD
-698 EGGQLTEAVRRK
+698 GGLLTDAVRK
-710 PYSVVL
+710 SPDCVL
-716 FDEIEKAHPDVFNIL
+716 LLDEIEKAHSDIFNIL
-731 LQVLDDGR
+731 LQVMDYGV
-739 LTDNKGR
+739 LTDSKGR
-746 TVNFKNT
+746 KAHFKNV
-753 IIIMTSNM
+753 ILIMTSNAGAQYASQASVGFASTATA
-761 GSQLIQQKFEAIARK
+761 GSA
-776 SADERERIID
+776 
-786 ETKGEVLE
+786 
-794 MLKKTIRPEF
+794 MLKQVKHTFKPEF
-804 LNRIDDIIMFEPL
+804 INRLNEIVVFNDMDEQMAKLILGKKLRELNAKLAAKSVSITL
-817 TQPQIEQI
+817 TDEAHQH
-825 VRLQVNGI
+825 
-833 ERLLKDQDVHIE
+833 LLNSGYSKE
-845 VSDAAVKLVAKAG
+845 Y
-858 FDPEF
+858 
-863 GARPV
+863 GAREMDRV
-868 KRALQRLLLNDLSK
+868 LQQQLKTMLMREILFGKLK
-882 ALLAGTVDKTRPIRV
+882 KGGEATVDLQNGTLTIKQ
-897 DVDGDALRFS
+897 S
-907 NAD
+907 

>member
-15 AMKFAS
+15 AMKYAS

-51 WSCNEAFDIDDFLDE
+51 WSCNEAFDLDDFLDE

-147 GTEIHFHEHSTG
+147 GTEIHFHERSTG

-182 DEDLLFGDEDDYSSP
+182 DEDLLFGDEDDFSSP

-274 GCNIYQLDMGTLLAG
+274 GCKIYQLDMGTLLAG

-433 LMDEAAAKL
+433 IIDEAGAQAE
-442 RMERDSQPEE
+442 MEGKKYKKIGKKQ
-452 LDEITRRLRQLEI
+452 
-465 EREAIKRE
+465 
-473 GDEAKL
+473 
-479 DALNKEIAELQE
+479 IA
-491 REKNFRAKWEGEK
+491 
-504 EVLAKI
+504 EVLAK
-510 QQDKQQMEQ
+510 
-519 LKFEAERAEREGD
+519 
-532 YGRVAEIRYGK
+532 VAK
-543 LQQLQHDIDAQQEQL
+543 IDALAIKQDDNKNLASLE
-558 RSRQGAEAMVKEEV
+558 SRMK
-572 TPDDIAD
+572 D
-579 VVARWTGI
+579 VI
-587 PVTRMLQSER
+587 Y
-597 EKLLHLEDELH
+597 
-608 RRVVGQDEAIQAVAD
+608 GQDRAIQTVVEAVQL
-623 AVRRSRAG
+623 SKAG
-631 LQDPKRPIG
+631 LTEENKPLASLLFVGP
-640 SFIFLGT
+640 
-647 TGVGKTELAKALA
+647 TGVGKTEVAKMLAQELGVKLVR
-660 DYLFNDENMMTRIDM
+660 FDM
-675 SEYQEK
+675 SEYVEK
-681 FSVSR
+681 HTVAK
-686 LVGAPPGYVGYE
+686 LIGAPAGYVGYDD
-698 EGGQLTEAVRRK
+698 GGLLTDAVRK
-710 PYSVVL
+710 SPDCVL
-716 FDEIEKAHPDVFNIL
+716 LLDEIEKAHSDIFNIL
-731 LQVLDDGR
+731 LQVMDYGV
-739 LTDNKGR
+739 LTDSKGR
-746 TVNFKNT
+746 KAHFKNV
-753 IIIMTSNM
+753 ILIMTSNAGAQYASQASVGFASTASA
-761 GSQLIQQKFEAIARK
+761 GSAMLKQVKHTFKPEFINRLNEIVVFNDMDEQMAKLILGKKLRELNAKLAAKSVSITLTDKAHQHLLKSGYSKEYGAREMDRVIQQQLKTMLM
-776 SADERERIID
+776 REILFG
-786 ETKGEVLE
+786 K
-794 MLKKTIRPEF
+794 LKKGGE
-804 LNRIDDIIMFEPL
+804 
-817 TQPQIEQI
+817 
-825 VRLQVNGI
+825 
-833 ERLLKDQDVHIE
+833 
-845 VSDAAVKLVAKAG
+845 A
-858 FDPEF
+858 
-863 GARPV
+863 
-868 KRALQRLLLNDLSK
+868 
-882 ALLAGTVDKTRPIRV
+882 TVDLQNGTLTIKQ
-897 DVDGDALRFS
+897 S
-907 NAD
+907 

>member
-15 AMKFAS
+15 AMKYAS

-51 WSCNEAFDIDDFLDE
+51 WSCNEAFDLDNFLDE

-147 GTEIHFHEHSTG
+147 ATEIHFHERSTG

-182 DEDLLFGDEDDYSSP
+182 DEDLLFGDEDDFSSP

-210 INEHLKDKNPL
+210 INEHLAEKNPL
-221 IGREKE
+221 IGRERE

-433 LMDEAAAKL
+433 IIDEAGAQAE
-442 RMERDSQPEE
+442 MEGKKYKKIGKKQ
-452 LDEITRRLRQLEI
+452 
-465 EREAIKRE
+465 
-473 GDEAKL
+473 
-479 DALNKEIAELQE
+479 IA
-491 REKNFRAKWEGEK
+491 
-504 EVLAKI
+504 EVLAK
-510 QQDKQQMEQ
+510 
-519 LKFEAERAEREGD
+519 
-532 YGRVAEIRYGK
+532 VAK
-543 LQQLQHDIDAQQEQL
+543 IDALAIKQDDNKNLASLE
-558 RSRQGAEAMVKEEV
+558 SRMK
-572 TPDDIAD
+572 D
-579 VVARWTGI
+579 VI
-587 PVTRMLQSER
+587 Y
-597 EKLLHLEDELH
+597 
-608 RRVVGQDEAIQAVAD
+608 GQDRAIQTVVEAVQL
-623 AVRRSRAG
+623 SKAG
-631 LQDPKRPIG
+631 LTDENKPLASLLFVGP
-640 SFIFLGT
+640 
-647 TGVGKTELAKALA
+647 TGVGKTEVAKMLAQELGVKLVR
-660 DYLFNDENMMTRIDM
+660 FDM
-675 SEYQEK
+675 SEYVEK
-681 FSVSR
+681 HTVAK
-686 LVGAPPGYVGYE
+686 LIGAPAGYVGYDD
-698 EGGQLTEAVRRK
+698 GGLLTDAVRK
-710 PYSVVL
+710 SPDCVL
-716 FDEIEKAHPDVFNIL
+716 LLDEIEKAHSDIFNIL
-731 LQVLDDGR
+731 LQVMDYGV
-739 LTDNKGR
+739 LTDSKGR
-746 TVNFKNT
+746 KAHFKNV
-753 IIIMTSNM
+753 ILIMTSNAGAQYASQASVGFASTASA
-761 GSQLIQQKFEAIARK
+761 GSAMLKQVKHTFKPEFINRLNEIVVFNDMDEQMAKLILGKKLRELNAKLAAKSVSITLTDEAHQHLLKSGYSKEYGAREMDRVIQQQLKTMLM
-776 SADERERIID
+776 REILFG
-786 ETKGEVLE
+786 K
-794 MLKKTIRPEF
+794 LKKGGE
-804 LNRIDDIIMFEPL
+804 
-817 TQPQIEQI
+817 
-825 VRLQVNGI
+825 
-833 ERLLKDQDVHIE
+833 
-845 VSDAAVKLVAKAG
+845 A
-858 FDPEF
+858 
-863 GARPV
+863 
-868 KRALQRLLLNDLSK
+868 
-882 ALLAGTVDKTRPIRV
+882 TVDLQNGTLTIKQ
-897 DVDGDALRFS
+897 S
-907 NAD
+907 

>member
-51 WSCNEAFDIDDFLDE
+51 WSCNEAFDLDDFLDE

-147 GTEIHFHEHSTG
+147 GTEIHFHERSTG

-182 DEDLLFGDEDDYSSP
+182 DEDLLFGDEDDFSSP

-210 INEHLKDKNPL
+210 INEHLAEKNPL

-364 TRSVGMIRR
+364 TRSVGIIRR

-433 LMDEAAAKL
+433 IIDEAGAQAE
-442 RMERDSQPEE
+442 MEGKKYKKIGKKQ
-452 LDEITRRLRQLEI
+452 
-465 EREAIKRE
+465 
-473 GDEAKL
+473 
-479 DALNKEIAELQE
+479 IA
-491 REKNFRAKWEGEK
+491 
-504 EVLAKI
+504 EVLAK
-510 QQDKQQMEQ
+510 
-519 LKFEAERAEREGD
+519 
-532 YGRVAEIRYGK
+532 VAK
-543 LQQLQHDIDAQQEQL
+543 IDALAIKQDDNKNLASLE
-558 RSRQGAEAMVKEEV
+558 SRMK
-572 TPDDIAD
+572 D
-579 VVARWTGI
+579 VI
-587 PVTRMLQSER
+587 Y
-597 EKLLHLEDELH
+597 
-608 RRVVGQDEAIQAVAD
+608 GQDRAIQTVVEAVQL
-623 AVRRSRAG
+623 SKAG
-631 LQDPKRPIG
+631 LTDENKPLASLLFVGP
-640 SFIFLGT
+640 
-647 TGVGKTELAKALA
+647 TGVGKTEVAKMLAQELGVKLVR
-660 DYLFNDENMMTRIDM
+660 FDM
-675 SEYQEK
+675 SEYVEK
-681 FSVSR
+681 HTVAK
-686 LVGAPPGYVGYE
+686 LIGAPAGYVGYDD
-698 EGGQLTEAVRRK
+698 GGLLTDAVRK
-710 PYSVVL
+710 SPDCVL
-716 FDEIEKAHPDVFNIL
+716 LLDEIEKAHSDIFNIL
-731 LQVLDDGR
+731 LQVMDYGV
-739 LTDNKGR
+739 LTDSKGR
-746 TVNFKNT
+746 KAHFKNV
-753 IIIMTSNM
+753 ILIMTSNAGAQYASQASM
-761 GSQLIQQKFEAIARK
+761 GFASTATAGSAMLKQVKHTFKPEFINRLNEIVVFNDMDEQMAKLILGKKLRELNAKLAAKSVSITLTDEAHQHLLKSGYSKEYGAREMDRVIQQQLKTMLM
-776 SADERERIID
+776 REILFG
-786 ETKGEVLE
+786 K
-794 MLKKTIRPEF
+794 LKKGGE
-804 LNRIDDIIMFEPL
+804 
-817 TQPQIEQI
+817 
-825 VRLQVNGI
+825 
-833 ERLLKDQDVHIE
+833 
-845 VSDAAVKLVAKAG
+845 A
-858 FDPEF
+858 
-863 GARPV
+863 
-868 KRALQRLLLNDLSK
+868 
-882 ALLAGTVDKTRPIRV
+882 TVDLQNGTLTIKQ
-897 DVDGDALRFS
+897 S
-907 NAD
+907 

>member
-51 WSCNEAFDIDDFLDE
+51 WSCNEAFDLDNFLDE

-147 GTEIHFHEHSTG
+147 ATEIHFHERSTG

-182 DEDLLFGDEDDYSSP
+182 DEDLLFGDEDDFSSP

-210 INEHLKDKNPL
+210 INEHLAEKNPL
-221 IGREKE
+221 IGRERE

-433 LMDEAAAKL
+433 IIDEAGAQAE
-442 RMERDSQPEE
+442 MEGKKYKKIGKKQ
-452 LDEITRRLRQLEI
+452 
-465 EREAIKRE
+465 
-473 GDEAKL
+473 
-479 DALNKEIAELQE
+479 IA
-491 REKNFRAKWEGEK
+491 
-504 EVLAKI
+504 EVLAK
-510 QQDKQQMEQ
+510 
-519 LKFEAERAEREGD
+519 
-532 YGRVAEIRYGK
+532 VAK
-543 LQQLQHDIDAQQEQL
+543 IDALAIKQDDNKNLASLE
-558 RSRQGAEAMVKEEV
+558 SRMK
-572 TPDDIAD
+572 D
-579 VVARWTGI
+579 VI
-587 PVTRMLQSER
+587 Y
-597 EKLLHLEDELH
+597 
-608 RRVVGQDEAIQAVAD
+608 GQDRAIQTVVEAVQL
-623 AVRRSRAG
+623 SKAG
-631 LQDPKRPIG
+631 LTDENKPLASLLFVGP
-640 SFIFLGT
+640 
-647 TGVGKTELAKALA
+647 TGVGKTEVAKMLAQELGVKLVR
-660 DYLFNDENMMTRIDM
+660 FDM
-675 SEYQEK
+675 SEYVEK
-681 FSVSR
+681 HTVAK
-686 LVGAPPGYVGYE
+686 LIGAPAGYVGYDD
-698 EGGQLTEAVRRK
+698 GGLLTDAVRK
-710 PYSVVL
+710 SPDCVL
-716 FDEIEKAHPDVFNIL
+716 LLDEIEKAHSDIFNIL
-731 LQVLDDGR
+731 LQVMDYGV
-739 LTDNKGR
+739 LTDSKGR
-746 TVNFKNT
+746 KAHFKNV
-753 IIIMTSNM
+753 ILIMTSNAGAQYASQASM
-761 GSQLIQQKFEAIARK
+761 GFASTATAGSAMLKQVKHTFKPEFINRLNEIVVFNDMDEQMAKLILGKKLRELNAKLAAKSVSIALTDEAHQHLLKSGYSKEYGAREMDRVIQQQLKTMLM
-776 SADERERIID
+776 REILFG
-786 ETKGEVLE
+786 K
-794 MLKKTIRPEF
+794 LKKGGE
-804 LNRIDDIIMFEPL
+804 
-817 TQPQIEQI
+817 
-825 VRLQVNGI
+825 
-833 ERLLKDQDVHIE
+833 
-845 VSDAAVKLVAKAG
+845 A
-858 FDPEF
+858 
-863 GARPV
+863 
-868 KRALQRLLLNDLSK
+868 
-882 ALLAGTVDKTRPIRV
+882 TVDLQNGTLTIKQ
-897 DVDGDALRFS
+897 S
-907 NAD
+907 

>member
-15 AMKFAS
+15 AMKYAS

-51 WSCNEAFDIDDFLDE
+51 WSCNEAFDLDDFLDE

-147 GTEIHFHEHSTG
+147 GTEIHFHERSTG

-210 INEHLKDKNPL
+210 INEHLAEKNPL
-221 IGREKE
+221 IGRERE

-336 SDLLKPYLDDDRIRV
+336 SDLLKLYLDDDRIRV

-433 LMDEAAAKL
+433 IIDEAGAQAE
-442 RMERDSQPEE
+442 MEGKKYKKIGKKQ
-452 LDEITRRLRQLEI
+452 
-465 EREAIKRE
+465 
-473 GDEAKL
+473 
-479 DALNKEIAELQE
+479 IA
-491 REKNFRAKWEGEK
+491 
-504 EVLAKI
+504 EVLAK
-510 QQDKQQMEQ
+510 
-519 LKFEAERAEREGD
+519 
-532 YGRVAEIRYGK
+532 VAK
-543 LQQLQHDIDAQQEQL
+543 IDALAIKQDDNKNLASLE
-558 RSRQGAEAMVKEEV
+558 SRMK
-572 TPDDIAD
+572 D
-579 VVARWTGI
+579 VI
-587 PVTRMLQSER
+587 Y
-597 EKLLHLEDELH
+597 
-608 RRVVGQDEAIQAVAD
+608 GQDRAIQTVVEAVQL
-623 AVRRSRAG
+623 SKAG
-631 LQDPKRPIG
+631 LTDENKPLASLLFVGP
-640 SFIFLGT
+640 
-647 TGVGKTELAKALA
+647 TGVGKTEVAKMLAQELGVKLVR
-660 DYLFNDENMMTRIDM
+660 FDM
-675 SEYQEK
+675 SEYVEK
-681 FSVSR
+681 HTVAK
-686 LVGAPPGYVGYE
+686 LIGAPAGYVGYDD
-698 EGGQLTEAVRRK
+698 GGLLTDAVRK
-710 PYSVVL
+710 SPDCVL
-716 FDEIEKAHPDVFNIL
+716 LLDEIEKAHSDIFNIL
-731 LQVLDDGR
+731 LQVMDYGV
-739 LTDNKGR
+739 LTDSKGR
-746 TVNFKNT
+746 KAHFKNV
-753 IIIMTSNM
+753 ILIMTSNAGAQYASQASVGFASTATA
-761 GSQLIQQKFEAIARK
+761 GSAMLKQVKHTFKPEFINRLNEIVVFNDMDEQMAKLILGKKLRELNAKLAAKSVSIALTDEAHQHLLKSGYSKEYGAREMDRVIQQQLKTMLM
-776 SADERERIID
+776 REILFG
-786 ETKGEVLE
+786 K
-794 MLKKTIRPEF
+794 LKKGGEATV
-804 LNRIDDIIMFEPL
+804 D
-817 TQPQIEQI
+817 
-825 VRLQVNGI
+825 LQNGI
-833 ERLLKDQDVHIE
+833 LTIKQ
-845 VSDAAVKLVAKAG
+845 S
-858 FDPEF
+858 
-863 GARPV
+863 
-868 KRALQRLLLNDLSK
+868 
-882 ALLAGTVDKTRPIRV
+882 
-897 DVDGDALRFS
+897 
-907 NAD
+907 

>member
-51 WSCNEAFDIDDFLDE
+51 WSCNEAFDLDNFLDE

-147 GTEIHFHEHSTG
+147 ATEIHFHERSTG

-210 INEHLKDKNPL
+210 INEHLAEKNPL
-221 IGREKE
+221 IGRERE

-404 KYDAAAIEYAVT
+404 KYDDAAIEYAVT

-433 LMDEAAAKL
+433 IIDEAGAQAE
-442 RMERDSQPEE
+442 MEGKKYKKIGKKQ
-452 LDEITRRLRQLEI
+452 
-465 EREAIKRE
+465 
-473 GDEAKL
+473 
-479 DALNKEIAELQE
+479 IA
-491 REKNFRAKWEGEK
+491 
-504 EVLAKI
+504 EVLAK
-510 QQDKQQMEQ
+510 
-519 LKFEAERAEREGD
+519 
-532 YGRVAEIRYGK
+532 VAK
-543 LQQLQHDIDAQQEQL
+543 IDALAIKQDDNKNLASLE
-558 RSRQGAEAMVKEEV
+558 SRMK
-572 TPDDIAD
+572 D
-579 VVARWTGI
+579 VI
-587 PVTRMLQSER
+587 Y
-597 EKLLHLEDELH
+597 
-608 RRVVGQDEAIQAVAD
+608 GQDRAIQTVVEAVQL
-623 AVRRSRAG
+623 SKAG
-631 LQDPKRPIG
+631 LTDENKPLASLLFVGP
-640 SFIFLGT
+640 
-647 TGVGKTELAKALA
+647 TGVGKTEVAKMLAQELGVKLVR
-660 DYLFNDENMMTRIDM
+660 FDM
-675 SEYQEK
+675 SEYVEK
-681 FSVSR
+681 HTVAK
-686 LVGAPPGYVGYE
+686 LIGAPAGYVGYDD
-698 EGGQLTEAVRRK
+698 GGLLTDAVRK
-710 PYSVVL
+710 SPDCVL
-716 FDEIEKAHPDVFNIL
+716 LLDEIEKAHSDIFNIL
-731 LQVLDDGR
+731 LQVMDYGV
-739 LTDNKGR
+739 LTDSKGR
-746 TVNFKNT
+746 KAHFKNV
-753 IIIMTSNM
+753 ILIMTSNAGAQYASQASVGFASTATA
-761 GSQLIQQKFEAIARK
+761 GSAMLKQVKHTFKPEFINRLNEIVVFNDMDEQMAKLILGKKLRELNAKLAAKSVSITLTDEAHQHLLKSGYSKEYGAREMDRVIQQQLKTMLM
-776 SADERERIID
+776 REILFG
-786 ETKGEVLE
+786 K
-794 MLKKTIRPEF
+794 LKKGGE
-804 LNRIDDIIMFEPL
+804 
-817 TQPQIEQI
+817 
-825 VRLQVNGI
+825 
-833 ERLLKDQDVHIE
+833 
-845 VSDAAVKLVAKAG
+845 A
-858 FDPEF
+858 
-863 GARPV
+863 
-868 KRALQRLLLNDLSK
+868 
-882 ALLAGTVDKTRPIRV
+882 TVDLQNGTLTIKQ
-897 DVDGDALRFS
+897 A
-907 NAD
+907 

>member
-51 WSCNEAFDIDDFLDE
+51 WSCNEAFDLDDFLDE

-147 GTEIHFHEHSTG
+147 ATEIHFHERSTG

-182 DEDLLFGDEDDYSSP
+182 DEDLLFGDEDDFSSP

-210 INEHLKDKNPL
+210 INEHLAEKNPL

-433 LMDEAAAKL
+433 IIDEAGAQAE
-442 RMERDSQPEE
+442 MEGKKYKKIGKKQ
-452 LDEITRRLRQLEI
+452 
-465 EREAIKRE
+465 
-473 GDEAKL
+473 
-479 DALNKEIAELQE
+479 IA
-491 REKNFRAKWEGEK
+491 
-504 EVLAKI
+504 EVLAKMA
-510 QQDKQQMEQ
+510 K
-519 LKFEAERAEREGD
+519 
-532 YGRVAEIRYGK
+532 
-543 LQQLQHDIDAQQEQL
+543 IDALAIKQDDNKNLASLE
-558 RSRQGAEAMVKEEV
+558 SRMK
-572 TPDDIAD
+572 D
-579 VVARWTGI
+579 VI
-587 PVTRMLQSER
+587 Y
-597 EKLLHLEDELH
+597 
-608 RRVVGQDEAIQAVAD
+608 GQDRAIQTVVEAVQL
-623 AVRRSRAG
+623 SKAG
-631 LQDPKRPIG
+631 LTDENKPLASLLFVGP
-640 SFIFLGT
+640 
-647 TGVGKTELAKALA
+647 TGVGKTEVAKMLAQELGVKLVR
-660 DYLFNDENMMTRIDM
+660 FDM
-675 SEYQEK
+675 SEYVEK
-681 FSVSR
+681 HTVAK
-686 LVGAPPGYVGYE
+686 LIGAPAGYVGYDD
-698 EGGQLTEAVRRK
+698 GGLLTDAVRK
-710 PYSVVL
+710 SPDCVL
-716 FDEIEKAHPDVFNIL
+716 LLDEIEKAHSDIFNIL
-731 LQVLDDGR
+731 LQVMDYGV
-739 LTDNKGR
+739 LTDSKGR
-746 TVNFKNT
+746 KAHFKNV
-753 IIIMTSNM
+753 ILIMTSNAGAQYASQASVGFASTASA
-761 GSQLIQQKFEAIARK
+761 GSAMLKQVKHTFKPEFINRLNEIVVFNDMDEQMAKLILGKKLRELNAKLAAKSVSITLTDEAHQHLLKSGYSKEYGAREMDRVIQQQLKTMLM
-776 SADERERIID
+776 REILFG
-786 ETKGEVLE
+786 K
-794 MLKKTIRPEF
+794 LKKGGEATV
-804 LNRIDDIIMFEPL
+804 D
-817 TQPQIEQI
+817 
-825 VRLQVNGI
+825 LQNGI
-833 ERLLKDQDVHIE
+833 LTIKQ
-845 VSDAAVKLVAKAG
+845 S
-858 FDPEF
+858 
-863 GARPV
+863 
-868 KRALQRLLLNDLSK
+868 
-882 ALLAGTVDKTRPIRV
+882 
-897 DVDGDALRFS
+897 
-907 NAD
+907 

>member
-51 WSCNEAFDIDDFLDE
+51 WSCNEAFDLDNFLDE

-147 GTEIHFHEHSTG
+147 ATEIHFHERSTG

-182 DEDLLFGDEDDYSSP
+182 DEDLLFGDEDDFSSP

-210 INEHLKDKNPL
+210 INEHLAEKNPL
-221 IGREKE
+221 IGRERE

-433 LMDEAAAKL
+433 IIDEAGAQAE
-442 RMERDSQPEE
+442 MEGKKYKKIGKKQ
-452 LDEITRRLRQLEI
+452 
-465 EREAIKRE
+465 
-473 GDEAKL
+473 
-479 DALNKEIAELQE
+479 IA
-491 REKNFRAKWEGEK
+491 
-504 EVLAKI
+504 EVLAK
-510 QQDKQQMEQ
+510 
-519 LKFEAERAEREGD
+519 
-532 YGRVAEIRYGK
+532 VAK
-543 LQQLQHDIDAQQEQL
+543 IDALAIKQDDNKNLASLE
-558 RSRQGAEAMVKEEV
+558 SRMK
-572 TPDDIAD
+572 D
-579 VVARWTGI
+579 VI
-587 PVTRMLQSER
+587 Y
-597 EKLLHLEDELH
+597 
-608 RRVVGQDEAIQAVAD
+608 GQDRAIQTVVEAVQL
-623 AVRRSRAG
+623 SKAG
-631 LQDPKRPIG
+631 LTDENKPLASLLFVGP
-640 SFIFLGT
+640 
-647 TGVGKTELAKALA
+647 TGVGKTEVAKMLAQELGVKLVR
-660 DYLFNDENMMTRIDM
+660 FDM
-675 SEYQEK
+675 SEYVEK
-681 FSVSR
+681 HTVAK
-686 LVGAPPGYVGYE
+686 LIGAPAGYVGYDD
-698 EGGQLTEAVRRK
+698 GGLLTDAVRK
-710 PYSVVL
+710 SPDCVL
-716 FDEIEKAHPDVFNIL
+716 LLDEIEKAHSDIFNIL
-731 LQVLDDGR
+731 LQVMDYGV
-739 LTDNKGR
+739 LTDSKGR
-746 TVNFKNT
+746 KAHFKNV
-753 IIIMTSNM
+753 ILIMTSNAGAQYASQASVGFASTATA
-761 GSQLIQQKFEAIARK
+761 GSAMLKQVKHTFKPEFINRLNEIVVFNDMDEHMAKLILGKKLRELNAKLAAKSVSITLTDEAHQHLLKSGYSKEYGAREMDRVIQQQLKTMLM
-776 SADERERIID
+776 REILFG
-786 ETKGEVLE
+786 K
-794 MLKKTIRPEF
+794 LKKGGE
-804 LNRIDDIIMFEPL
+804 
-817 TQPQIEQI
+817 
-825 VRLQVNGI
+825 
-833 ERLLKDQDVHIE
+833 
-845 VSDAAVKLVAKAG
+845 A
-858 FDPEF
+858 
-863 GARPV
+863 
-868 KRALQRLLLNDLSK
+868 
-882 ALLAGTVDKTRPIRV
+882 TVDLQNGTLTIKQ
-897 DVDGDALRFS
+897 S
-907 NAD
+907 

>member
-15 AMKFAS
+15 AMKYAS

-51 WSCNEAFDIDDFLDE
+51 WSCNEAFGLDDFLDE

-147 GTEIHFHEHSTG
+147 ETEIHFHERSTG

-168 NGEGDNPFGLFDDD
+168 NGVGDNPFGLFDDD
-182 DEDLLFGDEDDYSSP
+182 DEDLPFGDEDDFSSP

-210 INEHLKDKNPL
+210 INEHLAEKNPL
-221 IGREKE
+221 IGRERE

-274 GCNIYQLDMGTLLAG
+274 GCKIYQLDMGTLLAG

-433 LMDEAAAKL
+433 IIDEAGAQAE
-442 RMERDSQPEE
+442 MEGKKYKKIGKKQ
-452 LDEITRRLRQLEI
+452 
-465 EREAIKRE
+465 
-473 GDEAKL
+473 
-479 DALNKEIAELQE
+479 IA
-491 REKNFRAKWEGEK
+491 
-504 EVLAKI
+504 EVLAK
-510 QQDKQQMEQ
+510 
-519 LKFEAERAEREGD
+519 
-532 YGRVAEIRYGK
+532 VAK
-543 LQQLQHDIDAQQEQL
+543 IDALAIKQDDNKNLASLE
-558 RSRQGAEAMVKEEV
+558 SRIK
-572 TPDDIAD
+572 D
-579 VVARWTGI
+579 VI
-587 PVTRMLQSER
+587 Y
-597 EKLLHLEDELH
+597 
-608 RRVVGQDEAIQAVAD
+608 GQDRAIQTVVEAVQL
-623 AVRRSRAG
+623 SKAG
-631 LQDPKRPIG
+631 LTDENKPLASLLFVGP
-640 SFIFLGT
+640 
-647 TGVGKTELAKALA
+647 TGVGKTEVAKMLAQELGVKLVR
-660 DYLFNDENMMTRIDM
+660 FDM
-675 SEYQEK
+675 SEYVEK
-681 FSVSR
+681 HTVAK
-686 LVGAPPGYVGYE
+686 LIGAPAGYVGYDD
-698 EGGQLTEAVRRK
+698 GGLLTDAVRK
-710 PYSVVL
+710 SPDCVL
-716 FDEIEKAHPDVFNIL
+716 LLDEIEKAHSDIFNIL
-731 LQVLDDGR
+731 LQVMDYGV
-739 LTDNKGR
+739 LTDSKGR
-746 TVNFKNT
+746 KAHFKNV
-753 IIIMTSNM
+753 ILIMTSNA
-761 GSQLIQQKFEAIARK
+761 GAQYASQASVGFASTATASSAMLKQVKHTFKPEFINRLNEIVVFNDMDEQMAKLILGKKLRELNAKLAVKSVSITLTDEAHQHLLKSGYSKEYGAREMDRVIQQQLKTMLM
-776 SADERERIID
+776 REILFG
-786 ETKGEVLE
+786 K
-794 MLKKTIRPEF
+794 LKKGGE
-804 LNRIDDIIMFEPL
+804 
-817 TQPQIEQI
+817 
-825 VRLQVNGI
+825 
-833 ERLLKDQDVHIE
+833 
-845 VSDAAVKLVAKAG
+845 A
-858 FDPEF
+858 
-863 GARPV
+863 
-868 KRALQRLLLNDLSK
+868 
-882 ALLAGTVDKTRPIRV
+882 TVDLQNDTLTIKQ
-897 DVDGDALRFS
+897 S
-907 NAD
+907 

>member
-51 WSCNEAFDIDDFLDE
+51 WSCNEAFGLDDFLDE

-147 GTEIHFHEHSTG
+147 ATEIHFHERSTG

-168 NGEGDNPFGLFDDD
+168 NGVGDNPFGLFDDD
-182 DEDLLFGDEDDYSSP
+182 DEDLPFGDEDDFSSP

-210 INEHLKDKNPL
+210 INEHLAEKNPL

-274 GCNIYQLDMGTLLAG
+274 GCKIYQLDIGTLLAG

-433 LMDEAAAKL
+433 IIDEAGAQAE
-442 RMERDSQPEE
+442 MEGKKYKKIGKKQ
-452 LDEITRRLRQLEI
+452 
-465 EREAIKRE
+465 
-473 GDEAKL
+473 
-479 DALNKEIAELQE
+479 IA
-491 REKNFRAKWEGEK
+491 
-504 EVLAKI
+504 EVLAK
-510 QQDKQQMEQ
+510 
-519 LKFEAERAEREGD
+519 
-532 YGRVAEIRYGK
+532 VAK
-543 LQQLQHDIDAQQEQL
+543 IDALAIKQDDNKNLASLE
-558 RSRQGAEAMVKEEV
+558 SRMK
-572 TPDDIAD
+572 D
-579 VVARWTGI
+579 VI
-587 PVTRMLQSER
+587 Y
-597 EKLLHLEDELH
+597 
-608 RRVVGQDEAIQAVAD
+608 GQDRAIQTVVEAVQL
-623 AVRRSRAG
+623 SKAG
-631 LQDPKRPIG
+631 LTDENKPLASLLFVGP
-640 SFIFLGT
+640 
-647 TGVGKTELAKALA
+647 TGVGKTEVAKMLAQELGVKLVR
-660 DYLFNDENMMTRIDM
+660 FDM
-675 SEYQEK
+675 SEYVEK
-681 FSVSR
+681 HTVAK
-686 LVGAPPGYVGYE
+686 LIGAPAGYVGYDD
-698 EGGQLTEAVRRK
+698 GGLLTDAVRK
-710 PYSVVL
+710 SPDCVL
-716 FDEIEKAHPDVFNIL
+716 LLDEIEKAHSDIFNIL
-731 LQVLDDGR
+731 LQVMDYGV
-739 LTDNKGR
+739 LTDSKGR
-746 TVNFKNT
+746 KAHFKNV
-753 IIIMTSNM
+753 ILIMTSNAGAQYASQASVGFASTASA
-761 GSQLIQQKFEAIARK
+761 GSAMLKQVKHTFKPEFINRLNEIVVFNDMDEQMAKLILGKKLRELNAKLAAKSVSITLTDEAHQHLLKSGYSKEYGAREMDRVIQQQLKTMLM
-776 SADERERIID
+776 REILFG
-786 ETKGEVLE
+786 K
-794 MLKKTIRPEF
+794 LKKGGE
-804 LNRIDDIIMFEPL
+804 
-817 TQPQIEQI
+817 
-825 VRLQVNGI
+825 
-833 ERLLKDQDVHIE
+833 
-845 VSDAAVKLVAKAG
+845 A
-858 FDPEF
+858 
-863 GARPV
+863 
-868 KRALQRLLLNDLSK
+868 
-882 ALLAGTVDKTRPIRV
+882 TVDLQNGTLTIKQ
-897 DVDGDALRFS
+897 S
-907 NAD
+907 

>member
-15 AMKFAS
+15 AMKYAS

-51 WSCNEAFDIDDFLDE
+51 WSCNEAFDLDNFLDE

-147 GTEIHFHEHSTG
+147 GTEIHFHERSTG

-182 DEDLLFGDEDDYSSP
+182 DEDLLFGDEDDFSSP

-210 INEHLKDKNPL
+210 INEHLAEKNPL
-221 IGREKE
+221 IGRERE

-404 KYDAAAIEYAVT
+404 KYDDAAIEYAVT

-433 LMDEAAAKL
+433 IIDEAGAQAE
-442 RMERDSQPEE
+442 MEGKKYKKIGKKQ
-452 LDEITRRLRQLEI
+452 
-465 EREAIKRE
+465 
-473 GDEAKL
+473 
-479 DALNKEIAELQE
+479 IA
-491 REKNFRAKWEGEK
+491 
-504 EVLAKI
+504 EVLAK
-510 QQDKQQMEQ
+510 
-519 LKFEAERAEREGD
+519 
-532 YGRVAEIRYGK
+532 VAK
-543 LQQLQHDIDAQQEQL
+543 IDALAIKQDDNKNLASLE
-558 RSRQGAEAMVKEEV
+558 SRMK
-572 TPDDIAD
+572 D
-579 VVARWTGI
+579 VI
-587 PVTRMLQSER
+587 Y
-597 EKLLHLEDELH
+597 
-608 RRVVGQDEAIQAVAD
+608 GQDRAIQTVVEAVQL
-623 AVRRSRAG
+623 SKAG
-631 LQDPKRPIG
+631 LTDENKPLASLLFVGP
-640 SFIFLGT
+640 
-647 TGVGKTELAKALA
+647 TGVGKTEVAKMLAQELGVKLVR
-660 DYLFNDENMMTRIDM
+660 FDM
-675 SEYQEK
+675 SEYVEK
-681 FSVSR
+681 HTVAK
-686 LVGAPPGYVGYE
+686 LIGAPAGYVGYDD
-698 EGGQLTEAVRRK
+698 GGLLTDAVRK
-710 PYSVVL
+710 SPDCVL
-716 FDEIEKAHPDVFNIL
+716 LLDEIEKAHSDIFNIL
-731 LQVLDDGR
+731 LQVMDYGV
-739 LTDNKGR
+739 LTDSKGR
-746 TVNFKNT
+746 KAHFKNV
-753 IIIMTSNM
+753 ILIMTSNAGAQYASQASVGFASTATA
-761 GSQLIQQKFEAIARK
+761 GSAMLKQVKHTFKPEFINRLNEIVVFNDMDEQMAKLILGKKLRELNAKLAAKSVSIALTDEAHQHLLKSGYSKEYGAREMDRVIQQQLKTMLM
-776 SADERERIID
+776 REILFG
-786 ETKGEVLE
+786 K
-794 MLKKTIRPEF
+794 LKK
-804 LNRIDDIIMFEPL
+804 
-817 TQPQIEQI
+817 
-825 VRLQVNGI
+825 GG
-833 ERLLKDQDVHIE
+833 
-845 VSDAAVKLVAKAG
+845 KA
-858 FDPEF
+858 
-863 GARPV
+863 
-868 KRALQRLLLNDLSK
+868 
-882 ALLAGTVDKTRPIRV
+882 TVDLQNGTLTIKQ
-897 DVDGDALRFS
+897 S
-907 NAD
+907 

>member
-51 WSCNEAFDIDDFLDE
+51 WSCNEAFDLDDFLDE

-147 GTEIHFHEHSTG
+147 GTEIHFHERSTG

-168 NGEGDNPFGLFDDD
+168 NGVGDNPFGLFDDD
-182 DEDLLFGDEDDYSSP
+182 DEDLLFGDEDDFSSP

-210 INEHLKDKNPL
+210 INEHLAEKNPL
-221 IGREKE
+221 IGRERE

-302 IMEGVTSEAHC
+302 IMEGVTSDAHC

-433 LMDEAAAKL
+433 IIDEAGAQAE
-442 RMERDSQPEE
+442 MEGKKYKKIGKKQ
-452 LDEITRRLRQLEI
+452 
-465 EREAIKRE
+465 
-473 GDEAKL
+473 
-479 DALNKEIAELQE
+479 IA
-491 REKNFRAKWEGEK
+491 
-504 EVLAKI
+504 EVLAK
-510 QQDKQQMEQ
+510 
-519 LKFEAERAEREGD
+519 
-532 YGRVAEIRYGK
+532 VAK
-543 LQQLQHDIDAQQEQL
+543 IDALAIKQDDNKNLASLE
-558 RSRQGAEAMVKEEV
+558 SRMK
-572 TPDDIAD
+572 D
-579 VVARWTGI
+579 VI
-587 PVTRMLQSER
+587 Y
-597 EKLLHLEDELH
+597 
-608 RRVVGQDEAIQAVAD
+608 GQDRAIQTVVEAVQL
-623 AVRRSRAG
+623 SKAG
-631 LQDPKRPIG
+631 LTDENKPLASLLFVGP
-640 SFIFLGT
+640 
-647 TGVGKTELAKALA
+647 TGVGKTEVAKMLAQELGVKLVR
-660 DYLFNDENMMTRIDM
+660 FDM
-675 SEYQEK
+675 SEYVEK
-681 FSVSR
+681 HTVAK
-686 LVGAPPGYVGYE
+686 LIGAPAGYVGYDD
-698 EGGQLTEAVRRK
+698 GGLLTDAVRK
-710 PYSVVL
+710 SPDCVL
-716 FDEIEKAHPDVFNIL
+716 LLDEIEKAHSDIFNIL
-731 LQVLDDGR
+731 LQVMDYGV
-739 LTDNKGR
+739 LTDSKGR
-746 TVNFKNT
+746 KAHFKNV
-753 IIIMTSNM
+753 ILIMTSNAGAQYASQASVGFASTATA
-761 GSQLIQQKFEAIARK
+761 GSAMLKQVKHTFKPEFINRLNEIVVFNDMDEQMAKLILGKKLRELNAKLAAKSVSITLTDEAHQHLLKSGYSKEYGAREMDRVIQQQLKTMLM
-776 SADERERIID
+776 REILFG
-786 ETKGEVLE
+786 K
-794 MLKKTIRPEF
+794 LKKGGE
-804 LNRIDDIIMFEPL
+804 
-817 TQPQIEQI
+817 
-825 VRLQVNGI
+825 
-833 ERLLKDQDVHIE
+833 
-845 VSDAAVKLVAKAG
+845 A
-858 FDPEF
+858 
-863 GARPV
+863 
-868 KRALQRLLLNDLSK
+868 
-882 ALLAGTVDKTRPIRV
+882 TVDLQNGTLTIKQ
-897 DVDGDALRFS
+897 S
-907 NAD
+907 

>member
-15 AMKFAS
+15 AMKYAS

-51 WSCNEAFDIDDFLDE
+51 WSCNEAFDLDDFLDE

-168 NGEGDNPFGLFDDD
+168 NGEGNNPFGLFDDD

-210 INEHLKDKNPL
+210 INEHLAEKNPL
-221 IGREKE
+221 IGRERE

-433 LMDEAAAKL
+433 IIDEAGAQAE
-442 RMERDSQPEE
+442 MEGKKYKKIGKKQ
-452 LDEITRRLRQLEI
+452 
-465 EREAIKRE
+465 
-473 GDEAKL
+473 
-479 DALNKEIAELQE
+479 IA
-491 REKNFRAKWEGEK
+491 
-504 EVLAKI
+504 EVLAK
-510 QQDKQQMEQ
+510 
-519 LKFEAERAEREGD
+519 
-532 YGRVAEIRYGK
+532 VAK
-543 LQQLQHDIDAQQEQL
+543 IDALAIKQDDNKNLASLE
-558 RSRQGAEAMVKEEV
+558 SRMK
-572 TPDDIAD
+572 D
-579 VVARWTGI
+579 VI
-587 PVTRMLQSER
+587 Y
-597 EKLLHLEDELH
+597 
-608 RRVVGQDEAIQAVAD
+608 GQDRAIQTVVEAVQL
-623 AVRRSRAG
+623 SKAG
-631 LQDPKRPIG
+631 LTDENKPLASLLFVGP
-640 SFIFLGT
+640 
-647 TGVGKTELAKALA
+647 TGVGKTEVAKMLAQELGVKLVR
-660 DYLFNDENMMTRIDM
+660 FDM
-675 SEYQEK
+675 SEYVEK
-681 FSVSR
+681 HTVAK
-686 LVGAPPGYVGYE
+686 LIGTPAGYVGYDD
-698 EGGQLTEAVRRK
+698 GGLLTDAVRK
-710 PYSVVL
+710 SPDCVL
-716 FDEIEKAHPDVFNIL
+716 LLDEIEKAHSDIFNIL
-731 LQVLDDGR
+731 LQVMDYGV
-739 LTDNKGR
+739 LTDSKGR
-746 TVNFKNT
+746 KAHFKNV
-753 IIIMTSNM
+753 ILIMTSNAGAQYASQASVGFASTATA
-761 GSQLIQQKFEAIARK
+761 GSAMLKQVKHTFKPEFINRLNEIVVFNDMDEQMAKLILGKKLRELNAKLAAKSVSITLTDEAHQHLLKNGYSKEYGAREMDRVIQQQLKTMLM
-776 SADERERIID
+776 REILFG
-786 ETKGEVLE
+786 K
-794 MLKKTIRPEF
+794 LKKGGE
-804 LNRIDDIIMFEPL
+804 
-817 TQPQIEQI
+817 
-825 VRLQVNGI
+825 
-833 ERLLKDQDVHIE
+833 
-845 VSDAAVKLVAKAG
+845 A
-858 FDPEF
+858 
-863 GARPV
+863 
-868 KRALQRLLLNDLSK
+868 
-882 ALLAGTVDKTRPIRV
+882 TVDLQNGTLTIKQ
-897 DVDGDALRFS
+897 S
-907 NAD
+907 

>member
-51 WSCNEAFDIDDFLDE
+51 WSCNEAFDLEDFLDE

-147 GTEIHFHEHSTG
+147 ATEIHFHERSTG

-182 DEDLLFGDEDDYSSP
+182 DEDLLFGDEDDFSSP

-210 INEHLKDKNPL
+210 INEHLAEKNPL

-433 LMDEAAAKL
+433 IIDEAGAQAE
-442 RMERDSQPEE
+442 MEGKKYKKIGKKQ
-452 LDEITRRLRQLEI
+452 
-465 EREAIKRE
+465 
-473 GDEAKL
+473 
-479 DALNKEIAELQE
+479 IA
-491 REKNFRAKWEGEK
+491 
-504 EVLAKI
+504 EVLAK
-510 QQDKQQMEQ
+510 
-519 LKFEAERAEREGD
+519 
-532 YGRVAEIRYGK
+532 VAK
-543 LQQLQHDIDAQQEQL
+543 IDALAIKQDDNKNLASLE
-558 RSRQGAEAMVKEEV
+558 SRMK
-572 TPDDIAD
+572 D
-579 VVARWTGI
+579 VI
-587 PVTRMLQSER
+587 Y
-597 EKLLHLEDELH
+597 
-608 RRVVGQDEAIQAVAD
+608 GQDRAIQTVVEAVQL
-623 AVRRSRAG
+623 SKAG
-631 LQDPKRPIG
+631 LTDENKPLASLLFVGP
-640 SFIFLGT
+640 
-647 TGVGKTELAKALA
+647 TGVGKTEVAKMLAQELGVKLVR
-660 DYLFNDENMMTRIDM
+660 FDM
-675 SEYQEK
+675 SEYVEK
-681 FSVSR
+681 HTVAK
-686 LVGAPPGYVGYE
+686 LIGAPAGYVGYDD
-698 EGGQLTEAVRRK
+698 GGLLTDAVRK
-710 PYSVVL
+710 SPDCVL
-716 FDEIEKAHPDVFNIL
+716 LLDEIEKAHSDIFNIL
-731 LQVLDDGR
+731 LQVMDYGV
-739 LTDNKGR
+739 LTDSKGR
-746 TVNFKNT
+746 KAHFKNV
-753 IIIMTSNM
+753 ILIMTSNAGAQYASQASM
-761 GSQLIQQKFEAIARK
+761 GFASTATAGSAMLKQVKHTFKPEFINRLNEIVVFNDMDEQMAKLILGKKLRELNAKLAAKSVSITLTDEAHQHLLKSGYSKEYGAREMDRVIQQQLKTMLM
-776 SADERERIID
+776 REILFG
-786 ETKGEVLE
+786 K
-794 MLKKTIRPEF
+794 LKKGGE
-804 LNRIDDIIMFEPL
+804 
-817 TQPQIEQI
+817 
-825 VRLQVNGI
+825 
-833 ERLLKDQDVHIE
+833 
-845 VSDAAVKLVAKAG
+845 A
-858 FDPEF
+858 
-863 GARPV
+863 
-868 KRALQRLLLNDLSK
+868 
-882 ALLAGTVDKTRPIRV
+882 TVDLQNGTLTIKQ
-897 DVDGDALRFS
+897 S
-907 NAD
+907 

>member
-51 WSCNEAFDIDDFLDE
+51 WSCNEAFDLDDFLDE

-147 GTEIHFHEHSTG
+147 GTEIHFHERSTG
-159 VEEDDDQYS
+159 VEEYDDQYS
-168 NGEGDNPFGLFDDD
+168 NGEGDDNPFGLFDDD
-182 DEDLLFGDEDDYSSP
+182 DEDLPFGDEDDYSSP

-210 INEHLKDKNPL
+210 INEHLAEKNPL
-221 IGREKE
+221 IGRERE

-389 ILKSLKPI
+389 ILKSLKSI

-404 KYDAAAIEYAVT
+404 KYDDAAIEYAVT

-433 LMDEAAAKL
+433 IIDEAGAQAE
-442 RMERDSQPEE
+442 MEGKKYKKIGKKQ
-452 LDEITRRLRQLEI
+452 
-465 EREAIKRE
+465 
-473 GDEAKL
+473 
-479 DALNKEIAELQE
+479 IA
-491 REKNFRAKWEGEK
+491 
-504 EVLAKI
+504 EVLAK
-510 QQDKQQMEQ
+510 
-519 LKFEAERAEREGD
+519 
-532 YGRVAEIRYGK
+532 VAK
-543 LQQLQHDIDAQQEQL
+543 IDALAIKQDDNKNLASLE
-558 RSRQGAEAMVKEEV
+558 SRMK
-572 TPDDIAD
+572 D
-579 VVARWTGI
+579 VI
-587 PVTRMLQSER
+587 Y
-597 EKLLHLEDELH
+597 
-608 RRVVGQDEAIQAVAD
+608 GQDRAIQTVVEAVQL
-623 AVRRSRAG
+623 SKAG
-631 LQDPKRPIG
+631 LTDENKPLASLLFVGP
-640 SFIFLGT
+640 
-647 TGVGKTELAKALA
+647 TGVGKTEVAKMLAQELGVKLVR
-660 DYLFNDENMMTRIDM
+660 FDM
-675 SEYQEK
+675 SEYVEK
-681 FSVSR
+681 HTVAK
-686 LVGAPPGYVGYE
+686 LIGAPAGYVGYDD
-698 EGGQLTEAVRRK
+698 GGLLTDAVRK
-710 PYSVVL
+710 SPDCVL
-716 FDEIEKAHPDVFNIL
+716 LLDEIEKAHSDIFNIL
-731 LQVLDDGR
+731 LQVMDYGV
-739 LTDNKGR
+739 LTDSKGR
-746 TVNFKNT
+746 KAHFKNV
-753 IIIMTSNM
+753 ILIMTSNAGAQYASQASVGFASTATA
-761 GSQLIQQKFEAIARK
+761 GSAMLKQVKHTFKPEFINRLNEIVVFNDMDEQMAKLILGKKLRELNAKLAAKSVSITLTDEAHQHLLKSGYSKEYGAREMDRVIQQQLKTMLMREILFGKLNGEA
-776 SADERERIID
+776 
-786 ETKGEVLE
+786 
-794 MLKKTIRPEF
+794 
-804 LNRIDDIIMFEPL
+804 
-817 TQPQIEQI
+817 
-825 VRLQVNGI
+825 
-833 ERLLKDQDVHIE
+833 
-845 VSDAAVKLVAKAG
+845 
-858 FDPEF
+858 
-863 GARPV
+863 
-868 KRALQRLLLNDLSK
+868 
-882 ALLAGTVDKTRPIRV
+882 TVDLQNGTLTIKQ
-897 DVDGDALRFS
+897 S
-907 NAD
+907 

>member
-15 AMKFAS
+15 AMKYAS

-51 WSCNEAFDIDDFLDE
+51 WSCNEAFDLDDFLDE

-147 GTEIHFHEHSTG
+147 ATEIHFHERSTG

-182 DEDLLFGDEDDYSSP
+182 DEDLLFGDEDDFSSP

-210 INEHLKDKNPL
+210 INEHLAEKNPL

-404 KYDAAAIEYAVT
+404 KYDDAAIEYAVT

-433 LMDEAAAKL
+433 IIDEAGAQAE
-442 RMERDSQPEE
+442 MEGKKYKKIGKKQ
-452 LDEITRRLRQLEI
+452 
-465 EREAIKRE
+465 
-473 GDEAKL
+473 
-479 DALNKEIAELQE
+479 IA
-491 REKNFRAKWEGEK
+491 
-504 EVLAKI
+504 EVLAK
-510 QQDKQQMEQ
+510 
-519 LKFEAERAEREGD
+519 
-532 YGRVAEIRYGK
+532 VAK
-543 LQQLQHDIDAQQEQL
+543 IDALAIKQDDNKNLASLE
-558 RSRQGAEAMVKEEV
+558 SRMK
-572 TPDDIAD
+572 D
-579 VVARWTGI
+579 VI
-587 PVTRMLQSER
+587 Y
-597 EKLLHLEDELH
+597 
-608 RRVVGQDEAIQAVAD
+608 GQDRAIQTVVEAVQL
-623 AVRRSRAG
+623 SKAG
-631 LQDPKRPIG
+631 LTDENKPLASLLFVGP
-640 SFIFLGT
+640 
-647 TGVGKTELAKALA
+647 TGVGKTEVAKMLAQELGVKLVR
-660 DYLFNDENMMTRIDM
+660 FDM
-675 SEYQEK
+675 SEYVEK
-681 FSVSR
+681 HTVAK
-686 LVGAPPGYVGYE
+686 LIGAPAGYVGYDD
-698 EGGQLTEAVRRK
+698 GGLLTDAVRK
-710 PYSVVL
+710 SPDCVL
-716 FDEIEKAHPDVFNIL
+716 LLDEIEKAHSDIFNIL
-731 LQVLDDGR
+731 LQVMDYGV
-739 LTDNKGR
+739 LTDSKGHKAH
-746 TVNFKNT
+746 FKNV
-753 IIIMTSNM
+753 ILIMTSNAGAQYASQASM
-761 GSQLIQQKFEAIARK
+761 GFASTATAGSAMLKQVKHTFKPEFINRLNEIVVFNDMDEQMAKLILGKKLRELNAKLAAKSVSITLTDEAHQHLLKSGYSKEYGAREMDRVIQQQLKTMLM
-776 SADERERIID
+776 REILFG
-786 ETKGEVLE
+786 K
-794 MLKKTIRPEF
+794 LKKGGE
-804 LNRIDDIIMFEPL
+804 
-817 TQPQIEQI
+817 
-825 VRLQVNGI
+825 
-833 ERLLKDQDVHIE
+833 
-845 VSDAAVKLVAKAG
+845 A
-858 FDPEF
+858 
-863 GARPV
+863 
-868 KRALQRLLLNDLSK
+868 
-882 ALLAGTVDKTRPIRV
+882 TVDLQNGTLTIKQ
-897 DVDGDALRFS
+897 S
-907 NAD
+907 

>member
-15 AMKFAS
+15 AMKYAS

-51 WSCNEAFDIDDFLDE
+51 WSCNEAFDLDNFLDE

-147 GTEIHFHEHSTG
+147 ATEIHFHERSTG

-182 DEDLLFGDEDDYSSP
+182 DEDLLFGDEDDFSSP

-210 INEHLKDKNPL
+210 INEHLAEKNPL

-302 IMEGVTSEAHC
+302 IMEGVTSESHC

-364 TRSVGMIRR
+364 TRSVGMIRC

-433 LMDEAAAKL
+433 IIDEAGAQAE
-442 RMERDSQPEE
+442 MEGKKYKKIGKKQ
-452 LDEITRRLRQLEI
+452 
-465 EREAIKRE
+465 
-473 GDEAKL
+473 
-479 DALNKEIAELQE
+479 IA
-491 REKNFRAKWEGEK
+491 
-504 EVLAKI
+504 EVLAK
-510 QQDKQQMEQ
+510 
-519 LKFEAERAEREGD
+519 
-532 YGRVAEIRYGK
+532 VAK
-543 LQQLQHDIDAQQEQL
+543 IDALAIKQDDNKNLASLE
-558 RSRQGAEAMVKEEV
+558 SRMK
-572 TPDDIAD
+572 D
-579 VVARWTGI
+579 VI
-587 PVTRMLQSER
+587 Y
-597 EKLLHLEDELH
+597 
-608 RRVVGQDEAIQAVAD
+608 GQDRAIQTVVEAVQL
-623 AVRRSRAG
+623 SKAG
-631 LQDPKRPIG
+631 LTDENKPLASLLFVGP
-640 SFIFLGT
+640 
-647 TGVGKTELAKALA
+647 TGVGKTEVAKMLAQELGVKLVR
-660 DYLFNDENMMTRIDM
+660 FDM
-675 SEYQEK
+675 SEYVEK
-681 FSVSR
+681 HTVAK
-686 LVGAPPGYVGYE
+686 LIGAPAGYVGYDD
-698 EGGQLTEAVRRK
+698 GGLLTDAVRK
-710 PYSVVL
+710 SPDCVL
-716 FDEIEKAHPDVFNIL
+716 LLDEIEKAHSDIFNIL
-731 LQVLDDGR
+731 LQVMDYGV
-739 LTDNKGR
+739 LTDSKGR
-746 TVNFKNT
+746 KAHFKNV
-753 IIIMTSNM
+753 ILIMTSNAGAQYASQASVGFASTASA
-761 GSQLIQQKFEAIARK
+761 GSAMLKQVKHTFKPEFINRLNEIVVFNDMDEQMAKLILGKKLRELNAKLAAKSVSIALTDEAHQHLLKSGYSKEYGAREMDRVIQQQLKTMLM
-776 SADERERIID
+776 REILFG
-786 ETKGEVLE
+786 K
-794 MLKKTIRPEF
+794 LKKGGE
-804 LNRIDDIIMFEPL
+804 
-817 TQPQIEQI
+817 
-825 VRLQVNGI
+825 
-833 ERLLKDQDVHIE
+833 
-845 VSDAAVKLVAKAG
+845 A
-858 FDPEF
+858 
-863 GARPV
+863 
-868 KRALQRLLLNDLSK
+868 
-882 ALLAGTVDKTRPIRV
+882 TVDLQNGTLTIKQ
-897 DVDGDALRFS
+897 S
-907 NAD
+907 

>member
-15 AMKFAS
+15 AMKYAS

-51 WSCNEAFDIDDFLDE
+51 WSCNEAFDLDDFLDE

-147 GTEIHFHEHSTG
+147 ATEIHFHERSTG

-182 DEDLLFGDEDDYSSP
+182 DEDLLFGDEDDFSSP
-197 SHKNDKWKKYVTC
+197 SRKNDKWKKYVTC
-210 INEHLKDKNPL
+210 INEHLAEKNPL
-221 IGREKE
+221 IGRERE

-433 LMDEAAAKL
+433 IIDEAGAQAE
-442 RMERDSQPEE
+442 MEGKKYKKIGKKQ
-452 LDEITRRLRQLEI
+452 
-465 EREAIKRE
+465 
-473 GDEAKL
+473 
-479 DALNKEIAELQE
+479 IA
-491 REKNFRAKWEGEK
+491 
-504 EVLAKI
+504 EVLAK
-510 QQDKQQMEQ
+510 
-519 LKFEAERAEREGD
+519 
-532 YGRVAEIRYGK
+532 VAK
-543 LQQLQHDIDAQQEQL
+543 IDALAIKQDDNKNLASLE
-558 RSRQGAEAMVKEEV
+558 SRMK
-572 TPDDIAD
+572 D
-579 VVARWTGI
+579 VI
-587 PVTRMLQSER
+587 Y
-597 EKLLHLEDELH
+597 
-608 RRVVGQDEAIQAVAD
+608 GQDRAIQTVVEAVQL
-623 AVRRSRAG
+623 SKAG
-631 LQDPKRPIG
+631 LTDENKPLASLLFVGP
-640 SFIFLGT
+640 
-647 TGVGKTELAKALA
+647 TGVGKTEVAKMLAQELGVKLVR
-660 DYLFNDENMMTRIDM
+660 FDM
-675 SEYQEK
+675 SEYVEK
-681 FSVSR
+681 HTVAK
-686 LVGAPPGYVGYE
+686 LIGAPAGYVGYDD
-698 EGGQLTEAVRRK
+698 GGLLTDAVRK
-710 PYSVVL
+710 SPDCVL
-716 FDEIEKAHPDVFNIL
+716 LLDEIEKAHSDIFNIL
-731 LQVLDDGR
+731 LQVMDYGV
-739 LTDNKGR
+739 LTDSKGR
-746 TVNFKNT
+746 KAHFKNV
-753 IIIMTSNM
+753 ILIMTSNSGAQYASQASM
-761 GSQLIQQKFEAIARK
+761 GFASTATAGSAMLKQVKHTFKPEFINRLNEIVVFNDMDEQMAKLILGKKLRELNAKLAAKSVSITLTDEAHQHLLKSGYSKEYGAREMDRVIQQQLKTMLM
-776 SADERERIID
+776 REILFG
-786 ETKGEVLE
+786 K
-794 MLKKTIRPEF
+794 LKKGGE
-804 LNRIDDIIMFEPL
+804 
-817 TQPQIEQI
+817 
-825 VRLQVNGI
+825 
-833 ERLLKDQDVHIE
+833 
-845 VSDAAVKLVAKAG
+845 A
-858 FDPEF
+858 
-863 GARPV
+863 
-868 KRALQRLLLNDLSK
+868 
-882 ALLAGTVDKTRPIRV
+882 TVDLQNGTLTIKQ
-897 DVDGDALRFS
+897 S
-907 NAD
+907 

>member
-51 WSCNEAFDIDDFLDE
+51 WSCNEAFDLDNFLDE

-147 GTEIHFHEHSTG
+147 ATEIHFHERSTG

-182 DEDLLFGDEDDYSSP
+182 DEDLLFGDEDDFSSP

-210 INEHLKDKNPL
+210 INEHLAEKNPL
-221 IGREKE
+221 IGRERE

-404 KYDAAAIEYAVT
+404 KYDDAAIEYAVT

-433 LMDEAAAKL
+433 IIDEAGAQAE
-442 RMERDSQPEE
+442 MEGKKYKKIGKKQ
-452 LDEITRRLRQLEI
+452 
-465 EREAIKRE
+465 
-473 GDEAKL
+473 
-479 DALNKEIAELQE
+479 IA
-491 REKNFRAKWEGEK
+491 
-504 EVLAKI
+504 EVLAK
-510 QQDKQQMEQ
+510 
-519 LKFEAERAEREGD
+519 
-532 YGRVAEIRYGK
+532 VAK
-543 LQQLQHDIDAQQEQL
+543 IDALAIKQDDNKNLASLE
-558 RSRQGAEAMVKEEV
+558 SRMK
-572 TPDDIAD
+572 D
-579 VVARWTGI
+579 VI
-587 PVTRMLQSER
+587 Y
-597 EKLLHLEDELH
+597 
-608 RRVVGQDEAIQAVAD
+608 GQDRAIQTVVEAVQL
-623 AVRRSRAG
+623 SKAG
-631 LQDPKRPIG
+631 LTDENKPLASLLFVGP
-640 SFIFLGT
+640 
-647 TGVGKTELAKALA
+647 TGVGKTEVAKMLAQELGVKLVR
-660 DYLFNDENMMTRIDM
+660 FDM
-675 SEYQEK
+675 SEYVEK
-681 FSVSR
+681 HTVAK
-686 LVGAPPGYVGYE
+686 LIGAPAGYVGYDD
-698 EGGQLTEAVRRK
+698 GGLLTDAVRK
-710 PYSVVL
+710 SPDCVL
-716 FDEIEKAHPDVFNIL
+716 LLDEIEKAHSDIFNIL
-731 LQVLDDGR
+731 LQVMDYGV
-739 LTDNKGR
+739 LTDSKGR
-746 TVNFKNT
+746 KAHFKNV
-753 IIIMTSNM
+753 ILIMTSNAGAQYASQATVGFASTATA
-761 GSQLIQQKFEAIARK
+761 GSAMLKQVKHTFKPEFINRLNEIVVFNDMDEQMAKLILGKKLRELNAKLAAKSVSIALTDEAHQHLLKSGYSKEYGAREMDRVIQQQLKTMLM
-776 SADERERIID
+776 REILFG
-786 ETKGEVLE
+786 K
-794 MLKKTIRPEF
+794 LKKGGE
-804 LNRIDDIIMFEPL
+804 
-817 TQPQIEQI
+817 
-825 VRLQVNGI
+825 
-833 ERLLKDQDVHIE
+833 
-845 VSDAAVKLVAKAG
+845 A
-858 FDPEF
+858 
-863 GARPV
+863 
-868 KRALQRLLLNDLSK
+868 
-882 ALLAGTVDKTRPIRV
+882 TVDLQNGTLTIKQ
-897 DVDGDALRFS
+897 S
-907 NAD
+907 

>member
-51 WSCNEAFDIDDFLDE
+51 WSCNEAFDLDDFLDE

-147 GTEIHFHEHSTG
+147 ATEIHFHERSTG

-182 DEDLLFGDEDDYSSP
+182 DEDLLFGDEDDFSSP

-210 INEHLKDKNPL
+210 INEHLAEKNPL
-221 IGREKE
+221 IGRERE

-433 LMDEAAAKL
+433 IIDEAGAQAE
-442 RMERDSQPEE
+442 MEGKKYKKIGKKQ
-452 LDEITRRLRQLEI
+452 
-465 EREAIKRE
+465 
-473 GDEAKL
+473 
-479 DALNKEIAELQE
+479 IA
-491 REKNFRAKWEGEK
+491 
-504 EVLAKI
+504 EVLAK
-510 QQDKQQMEQ
+510 
-519 LKFEAERAEREGD
+519 
-532 YGRVAEIRYGK
+532 VAK
-543 LQQLQHDIDAQQEQL
+543 IDALAIKQDDNKNLASLE
-558 RSRQGAEAMVKEEV
+558 SRMK
-572 TPDDIAD
+572 D
-579 VVARWTGI
+579 VI
-587 PVTRMLQSER
+587 Y
-597 EKLLHLEDELH
+597 
-608 RRVVGQDEAIQAVAD
+608 GQDRAIQTVVEAVQL
-623 AVRRSRAG
+623 SKAG
-631 LQDPKRPIG
+631 LTDENKPLASLLFVGP
-640 SFIFLGT
+640 
-647 TGVGKTELAKALA
+647 TGVGKTEVAKMLAQELGVKLVR
-660 DYLFNDENMMTRIDM
+660 FDM
-675 SEYQEK
+675 SEYVEK
-681 FSVSR
+681 HTVAK
-686 LVGAPPGYVGYE
+686 LIGAPAGYVGYDD
-698 EGGQLTEAVRRK
+698 GGLLTDAVRK
-710 PYSVVL
+710 SPDCVL
-716 FDEIEKAHPDVFNIL
+716 LLDEIEKAHSDIFNIL
-731 LQVLDDGR
+731 LQVMDYGV
-739 LTDNKGR
+739 LTDSKGR
-746 TVNFKNT
+746 KAHFKNV
-753 IIIMTSNM
+753 ILIMTSNAGAQYASQATVGFASTATA
-761 GSQLIQQKFEAIARK
+761 GSAMLKQVKHTFKPEFINRLNEIVVFNDMDEQMAKLILGKKLRELNAKLAAKSVSIALTDEAHQHLLKSGYSKEYGAREMDRVIQQQLKTMLM
-776 SADERERIID
+776 REILFG
-786 ETKGEVLE
+786 K
-794 MLKKTIRPEF
+794 LKKGGE
-804 LNRIDDIIMFEPL
+804 
-817 TQPQIEQI
+817 
-825 VRLQVNGI
+825 
-833 ERLLKDQDVHIE
+833 
-845 VSDAAVKLVAKAG
+845 A
-858 FDPEF
+858 
-863 GARPV
+863 
-868 KRALQRLLLNDLSK
+868 
-882 ALLAGTVDKTRPIRV
+882 TVDLQNGTLTIKQ
-897 DVDGDALRFS
+897 S
-907 NAD
+907 

>member
-51 WSCNEAFDIDDFLDE
+51 WSCNEAFDLDDFLDE

-147 GTEIHFHEHSTG
+147 ATEIHFHERSTG

-182 DEDLLFGDEDDYSSP
+182 DEDLLFGDEDDFSSP

-210 INEHLKDKNPL
+210 INEHLAEKNPL
-221 IGREKE
+221 IGRERE

-404 KYDAAAIEYAVT
+404 KYDDAAIEYAVT

-433 LMDEAAAKL
+433 IIDEAGAQAE
-442 RMERDSQPEE
+442 MEGKKYKKIGKKQ
-452 LDEITRRLRQLEI
+452 
-465 EREAIKRE
+465 
-473 GDEAKL
+473 
-479 DALNKEIAELQE
+479 IA
-491 REKNFRAKWEGEK
+491 
-504 EVLAKI
+504 EVLAK
-510 QQDKQQMEQ
+510 
-519 LKFEAERAEREGD
+519 
-532 YGRVAEIRYGK
+532 VAK
-543 LQQLQHDIDAQQEQL
+543 IDALAIKQDDNKNLASLE
-558 RSRQGAEAMVKEEV
+558 SRMK
-572 TPDDIAD
+572 D
-579 VVARWTGI
+579 VI
-587 PVTRMLQSER
+587 Y
-597 EKLLHLEDELH
+597 
-608 RRVVGQDEAIQAVAD
+608 GQDRAIQTVVEAVQL
-623 AVRRSRAG
+623 SKAG
-631 LQDPKRPIG
+631 LTDENKPLASLLFVGP
-640 SFIFLGT
+640 
-647 TGVGKTELAKALA
+647 TGVGKTEVAKMLAQELGVKLVR
-660 DYLFNDENMMTRIDM
+660 FDM
-675 SEYQEK
+675 SEYVEK
-681 FSVSR
+681 HTVAK
-686 LVGAPPGYVGYE
+686 LIGAPAGYVGYDD
-698 EGGQLTEAVRRK
+698 GGLLTDAVRK
-710 PYSVVL
+710 SPDCVL
-716 FDEIEKAHPDVFNIL
+716 LLDEIEKAHSDIFNIL
-731 LQVLDDGR
+731 LQVMDYGV
-739 LTDNKGR
+739 LTDSKGR
-746 TVNFKNT
+746 KAHFKNV
-753 IIIMTSNM
+753 ILIMTSNAGAQYASQASVGFASTASA
-761 GSQLIQQKFEAIARK
+761 GSAMLKQVKHTFKPEFINRLNEIVVFNDMDEQMAKLILGKKLRELNAKLAAKSVSITLTDEAHQHLLKSGYSKEYGAREMDRVIQQQLKTMLM
-776 SADERERIID
+776 REILFG
-786 ETKGEVLE
+786 K
-794 MLKKTIRPEF
+794 LKKGGEATV
-804 LNRIDDIIMFEPL
+804 D
-817 TQPQIEQI
+817 
-825 VRLQVNGI
+825 LQNGI
-833 ERLLKDQDVHIE
+833 LTIKQ
-845 VSDAAVKLVAKAG
+845 S
-858 FDPEF
+858 
-863 GARPV
+863 
-868 KRALQRLLLNDLSK
+868 
-882 ALLAGTVDKTRPIRV
+882 
-897 DVDGDALRFS
+897 
-907 NAD
+907 

>member
-15 AMKFAS
+15 AMKYAS

-51 WSCNEAFDIDDFLDE
+51 WSCNEAFDLDDFLDE

-147 GTEIHFHEHSTG
+147 GTEIHFHERSTG

-168 NGEGDNPFGLFDDD
+168 NGVGDNPFGLFDDD
-182 DEDLLFGDEDDYSSP
+182 DEDLLFGDEDDFSSP

-210 INEHLKDKNPL
+210 INEHLAEKNPL

-433 LMDEAAAKL
+433 IIDEAGAQAE
-442 RMERDSQPEE
+442 MEGKKYKKIGKKQ
-452 LDEITRRLRQLEI
+452 
-465 EREAIKRE
+465 
-473 GDEAKL
+473 
-479 DALNKEIAELQE
+479 IA
-491 REKNFRAKWEGEK
+491 
-504 EVLAKI
+504 EVLAK
-510 QQDKQQMEQ
+510 
-519 LKFEAERAEREGD
+519 
-532 YGRVAEIRYGK
+532 VAK
-543 LQQLQHDIDAQQEQL
+543 IDALAIKQDDNKNLASLE
-558 RSRQGAEAMVKEEV
+558 SRMK
-572 TPDDIAD
+572 D
-579 VVARWTGI
+579 VI
-587 PVTRMLQSER
+587 Y
-597 EKLLHLEDELH
+597 
-608 RRVVGQDEAIQAVAD
+608 GQDRAIQTVVEAVQL
-623 AVRRSRAG
+623 SKAG
-631 LQDPKRPIG
+631 LTDENKPLASLLFVGP
-640 SFIFLGT
+640 
-647 TGVGKTELAKALA
+647 TGVGKTEVAKTMAQELGVK
-660 DYLFNDENMMTRIDM
+660 LVRFDM
-675 SEYQEK
+675 SEYVEK
-681 FSVSR
+681 HTVAK
-686 LVGAPPGYVGYE
+686 LIGAPAGYVGYDD
-698 EGGQLTEAVRRK
+698 GGLLTDAVRK
-710 PYSVVL
+710 SPDCVL
-716 FDEIEKAHPDVFNIL
+716 LLDEIEKAHSDIFNIL
-731 LQVLDDGR
+731 LQVMDYGV
-739 LTDNKGR
+739 LTDSKGR
-746 TVNFKNT
+746 KAHFKNV
-753 IIIMTSNM
+753 ILIMTSNAGAQYASQASLGFASTASA
-761 GSQLIQQKFEAIARK
+761 GSAMLKQVKHTFKPEFINRLNEIVVFNDMDEQMAKLILGKKLRELNAKLAAKSVSITLTNEAHQHLLKSGYSKEYGAREMDRVIQQQLKTMLM
-776 SADERERIID
+776 REILFG
-786 ETKGEVLE
+786 K
-794 MLKKTIRPEF
+794 LKKGGEATV
-804 LNRIDDIIMFEPL
+804 D
-817 TQPQIEQI
+817 
-825 VRLQVNGI
+825 LQNGI
-833 ERLLKDQDVHIE
+833 LTIKQ
-845 VSDAAVKLVAKAG
+845 S
-858 FDPEF
+858 
-863 GARPV
+863 
-868 KRALQRLLLNDLSK
+868 
-882 ALLAGTVDKTRPIRV
+882 
-897 DVDGDALRFS
+897 
-907 NAD
+907 